1 MASAKRLPRPIGQAK
16 RKIINIALALALA
29 IGLAPGAALCT
40 PGVAQAA
47 SKIPIEYIPED
58 SFTPEGFNWGISF
71 TDVEAVR
78 GFTSEPNI
86 KQYYPRDYDELAA
99 TGDSGFAARIDRTTP
114 KGSFALRYTGASY
127 GNDKVDAVVT
137 LSNWNYVEPVMSN
150 GASGWDEYE
159 ERTDYD
165 TFQPGVFVNSGYQR
179 TGSLIENLNFYTVGL
194 TDLEVSVEFFYAG
207 TDDPYEAKGHMTCID
222 LDVGQKFG
230 FGGAVSLAQVVDKN
244 DFLSIDEGQS
254 IITSPE
260 YPCGGVEDEHGAISA
275 DPNDPLYKL
284 GLVGAYFDTT
294 GSQKGTPIELS
305 FVSSWKGSHSTAQS
319 FFAMTNEFLT
329 APNPNDDIVEDG
341 KLDVRK
347 IADKTEGVSIGDVVA
362 YTVEVPVHERGV
374 TCRNGYS
381 YTDFEIVDVLPREMR
396 YVDGS
401 GYLTDGEG
409 QLIENAGEVVYAGQ
423 SDEGKS
429 EDGNAVKFVFSQSY
443 LQHSMRMQGE
453 TYRFEFKA
461 ELTEYP
467 ADGALSVSNGAY
479 ACINDKGTYPS
490 NSVETTLVPPRLT
503 VDKTA
508 DAYEYEVGEVVRF
521 TASFAQSEKNAQCR
535 EAVFSDSLP
544 EGLELIP
551 ETVQVAGIE
560 NLPAPSVEGNRWSC
574 SLDKFNYGDALTVSF
589 AAIAT
594 QAGNGAEQVNIA
606 TARANNCEEA
616 SDSAEVWTNT
626 ASLSIEKTA
635 NRYEHFIGASEQ
647 DAGTL
652 VYTIVVENT
661 KDGTIANNVV
671 VSDESLPEGL
681 RIGRTDA
688 GELMVNV
695 SGVPESISYPIG
707 AEGSAPSQL
716 EQREVTC
723 TTKPAG
729 TGFAT
734 TVSHLPANMPITITC
749 TCYPEDSIAGWEI
762 ENTATAS
769 ADNATNVRDSAL
781 TWLNQPTLQV
791 EKTASQDTCN
801 VGDLVAF
808 RVKVMNNTPGTIGRN
823 LVISDLLQAK
833 GVELQRDSIK
843 VWDSE
848 GNDITDSCVI
858 STDGEKPS
866 FTIETNHNLVSNS
879 PERTFY
885 RFGEKAE
892 QGTNPL
898 GEEGET
904 AVSVDYTVAI
914 ADAALAGST
923 VGNTA
928 IAATDEPNTQTSGD
942 ASITVKDA
950 QLQVSKTSDKQR
962 YEAGN
967 VAHYTVT
974 VTQTREGSTAHNI
987 AFADC
992 FEGNELA
999 SIDTS
1004 SILVTRPDGTTVDNL
1019 DVTLEK
1025 NRGGAVFGF
1034 SLQPGIDLHDG
1045 EALMVEY
1052 SAKLPVASEHVINR
1066 AQAKA
1071 SDAAASSAA
1080 NDVEVSEPLA
1090 NASLEKEASEETA
1103 QVGDSLTYTITARTT
1118 NGTLRDA
1125 VITDSGLPSGI
1136 EVDFASLSA
1145 VVNGRA
1151 IEEPIVHQEGNSFA
1165 IELGTMGKDDA
1176 AVVSFK
1182 ANVADEDL
1190 IGHKVVNGATLTS
1203 PTLEGERT
1211 AQAVVDIIAP
1221 AGNPKATASIEKTA
1235 SAESA
1240 LVGETV
1246 SYALSIGVG
1255 ETDLEDA
1262 LLVDEGIPEGVAI
1275 DYATFVATVDG
1286 KRIEPDFA
1294 SRDAQSFALKLGK
1307 VSAGSNVSIEYEA
1320 LIEEGSL
1327 IGSTVENTATIE
1339 SPTLSDR
1346 PHSTARV
1353 VVIERPASKVDIE
1366 LVKSVDRESAA
1377 VGERIGF
1384 TIEATAV
1391 GGTVESVLVADTKM
1405 PSGVPIDFDSIQ
1417 VAIDGKPVDAALE
1430 SDGNTFSALIG
1441 TLEKG
1446 STATITFA
1454 ADIAD
1459 EALAGTKFSNRAVL
1473 TSPSLEDARIAHAIV
1488 NVDEGAQPIVDSG
1501 GSTTRGKGLGKT
1513 GDELMGFA
1521 LKMIPVL
1528 MVSAGAIGIGAG
1540 ALALRKRKAGRR

>member
-1 MASAKRLPRPIGQAK
+1 MASARRLPQPIEQAK
-16 RKIINIALALALA
+16 HKAINIALALALA

-71 TDVEAVR
+71 TDVEIVR

-86 KQYYPRDYDELAA
+86 KQYYPRDYDELASPD
-99 TGDSGFAARIDRTTP
+99 DSGFAARIDRTTP

-159 ERTDYD
+159 ERADYD

-207 TDDPYEAKGHMTCID
+207 TDDPFEAKGHMTCID

-244 DFLSIDEGQS
+244 DFLSIDEEQS

-294 GSQKGTPIELS
+294 ESQKGTPVKLS
-305 FVSSWKGSHSTAQS
+305 FMSSWRGSNSTAQS

-347 IADKTEGVSIGDVVA
+347 TADKTEGISIGDVVA

-381 YTDFEIVDVLPREMR
+381 YTNLEIVDVLPREMR

-401 GYLTDGEG
+401 GYLTDSEG

-423 SDEGKS
+423 GGEG
-429 EDGNAVKFVFSQSY
+429 DNAVRFVFSQSY

-461 ELTEYP
+461 ELIEYP
-467 ADGALSVSNGAY
+467 ADGALSVSNSAY
-479 ACINDKGTYPS
+479 ARVNDRGTYPS

-535 EAVFSDSLP
+535 EAVFFDSLP

-551 ETVQVAGIE
+551 ETVQVTGLE
-560 NLPAPSVEGNRWSC
+560 SLPTPSVEGNRWSC

-594 QAGNGAEQVNIA
+594 QAGNGTEQVNIA

-616 SDSAEVWTNT
+616 SDSAEIWTNT
-626 ASLSIEKTA
+626 ATLSIEKTVD
-635 NRYEHFIGASEQ
+635 RYEHFIGASEQ
-647 DAGTL
+647 DAGAV

-661 KDGTIANNVV
+661 KECTVANNVI

-681 RIGRTDA
+681 KIGRTDT
-688 GELMVNV
+688 GELAVDV
-695 SGVPESISYPIG
+695 SGVPESISYPVG

-723 TTKPAG
+723 STKPAG

-734 TVSHLPANMPITITC
+734 TISHLPANMPVTITC
-749 TCYPEDSIAGWEI
+749 TCYPEDSITGWEI
-762 ENTATAS
+762 ENTATVS
-769 ADNATNVRDSAL
+769 ADNATDAHDSAL

-791 EKTASQDTCN
+791 EKTASQSTCSI
-801 VGDLVAF
+801 GDLVNF
-808 RVKVMNNTPGTIGRN
+808 RVKVTNNTPGTIGRN
-823 LVISDLLQAK
+823 LVVSDLLQAK

-866 FTIETNHNLVSNS
+866 FTIETNRNLTSNS

-904 AVSVDYTVAI
+904 AVFVDYTVAI

-923 VGNTA
+923 VGNIA

-950 QLQVSKTSDKQR
+950 QLQVSKTSDKPR
-962 YEAGN
+962 YEAGD

-974 VTQTREGSTAHNI
+974 VAQTREGSTAHNVI
-987 AFADC
+987 FADR
-992 FEGNELA
+992 FESDELA
-999 SIDTS
+999 SIDAS
-1004 SILVTRPDGTTVDNL
+1004 SILVTGPDGTTLDNP

-1025 NRGGAVFGF
+1025 NEDGTVFGF

-1045 EALMVEY
+1045 EALTVAY
-1052 SAKLPVASEHVINR
+1052 SAKLPVASEHVVNR

-1071 SDAAASSAA
+1071 SDAATASAA
-1080 NDVEVSEPLA
+1080 NDVEVGEPLA
-1090 NASLEKEASEETA
+1090 DASLEKEASAETA
-1103 QVGDSLTYTITARTT
+1103 QVGDTFTYTITARAT

-1136 EVDFASLSA
+1136 EVDFTSLS
-1145 VVNGRA
+1145 VTVNGKTV
-1151 IEEPIVHQEGNSFA
+1151 EEPVVHQKGDSFA
-1165 IELGTMGKDDA
+1165 IELGTMGKDDV

-1182 ANVADEDL
+1182 ANVADEGL
-1190 IGHKVVNGATLTS
+1190 VGHKVVNGATLTS
-1203 PTLEGERT
+1203 PTLGGERT
-1211 AQAVVDIIAP
+1211 AQAVVDIVAP
-1221 AGNPKATASIEKTA
+1221 AGTASIEKTA
-1235 SAESA
+1235 SAESVFA
-1240 LVGETV
+1240 GETV
-1246 SYALSIGVG
+1246 SYALSVEVG

-1262 LLVDEGIPEGVAI
+1262 LLVDEGMPEGVAI

-1294 SRDAQSFALKLGK
+1294 SRDTQSFALKLGK
-1307 VSAGSNVSIEYEA
+1307 VSAGSNVSVEYEA

-1327 IGSTVENTATIE
+1327 AGSTVENTATIE

-1353 VVIERPASKVDIE
+1353 AVIERPASKVDIE

-1377 VGERIGF
+1377 IGERIGF

-1405 PSGVPIDFDSIQ
+1405 PGGAPIDFDSIH

-1430 SDGNTFSALIG
+1430 SDGNTFSAFIG

-1488 NVDEGAQPIVDSG
+1488 NVDEGAQPIVNSG

>member
-1 MASAKRLPRPIGQAK
+1 MASARRLPQPIEQVKHKA
-16 RKIINIALALALA
+16 INIALALALA

-40 PGVAQAA
+40 PGIAQAA

-71 TDVEAVR
+71 TDVEIVR

-86 KQYYPRDYDELAA
+86 KQYYPRDYDELASPD
-99 TGDSGFAARIDRTTP
+99 DSGFAARIDRTTP

-159 ERTDYD
+159 ERADYD

-207 TDDPYEAKGHMTCID
+207 TDDPFEVKGHMTCID

-244 DFLSIDEGQS
+244 DFLSIDEEQS
-254 IITSPE
+254 IVSSPE

-294 GSQKGTPIELS
+294 GSQKGTPVRLS
-305 FVSSWKGSHSTAQS
+305 FVSSWRGSNSTAQS

-347 IADKTEGVSIGDVVA
+347 TADKTEGVSIGDVVT

-401 GYLTDGEG
+401 GYLADNEG

-423 SDEGKS
+423 GDES

-467 ADGALSVSNGAY
+467 ADGALSVSNSAY
-479 ACINDKGTYPS
+479 ARVNDKGTYPS
-490 NSVETTLVPPRLT
+490 NSVETALVPPRLT

-508 DAYEYEVGEVVRF
+508 DAYEYEEGEVVRF

-551 ETVQVAGIE
+551 ETVQVTGLE
-560 NLPAPSVEGNRWSC
+560 SLPTPSVEGNRWSC

-594 QAGNGAEQVNIA
+594 QAGNGTKQVNIA

-635 NRYEHFIGASEQ
+635 DRYEHFIGASEQ
-647 DAGTL
+647 DAGAV
-652 VYTIVVENT
+652 VYTITVENT
-661 KDGTIANNVV
+661 KEGTVANNVV

-681 RIGRTDA
+681 KIGRTDA
-688 GELMVNV
+688 GELAVDV
-695 SGVPESISYPIG
+695 SGVPESISYQVG
-707 AEGSAPSQL
+707 AEGSTPSQL
-716 EQREVTC
+716 EQREITC
-723 TTKPAG
+723 STKPAG

-734 TVSHLPANMPITITC
+734 TVSHLPAHMPVTITC

-762 ENTATAS
+762 ENTATVS
-769 ADNATNVRDSAL
+769 ADNATDARDSAL

-791 EKTASQDTCN
+791 EKTASQGTCN

-808 RVKVMNNTPGTIGRN
+808 RVKVTNNTPGTIGRN
-823 LVISDLLQAK
+823 LVVSDLLQAK
-833 GVELQRDSIK
+833 GVELQQDSIK

-892 QGTNPL
+892 QGANPL

-904 AVSVDYTVAI
+904 AVFVDYTVAI

-923 VGNTA
+923 VGNIA

-950 QLQVSKTSDKQR
+950 QLQVSKVSDKKR
-962 YEAGN
+962 YEAGDI
-967 VAHYTVT
+967 AHYTVT
-974 VTQTREGSTAHNI
+974 VAQTRESSTAHNVT
-987 AFADC
+987 FADH
-992 FEGNELA
+992 FESDELA
-999 SIDTS
+999 SIDAS
-1004 SILVTRPDGTTVDNL
+1004 SLLVTGPDGATINNP

-1025 NRGGAVFGF
+1025 NEDGTVFGF
-1034 SLQPGIDLHDG
+1034 SLQPGIDLRDG
-1045 EALMVEY
+1045 EALTVEY
-1052 SAKLPVASEHVINR
+1052 SAKLPVASEHVVNR

-1071 SDAAASSAA
+1071 SDAAAASAA
-1080 NDVEVSEPLA
+1080 NDVEVGEPLA
-1090 NASLEKEASEETA
+1090 DASLEKEASTEAA
-1103 QVGDSLTYTITARTT
+1103 QVGDSFTYTITARAT
-1118 NGTLRDA
+1118 NGTLHDA

-1136 EVDFASLSA
+1136 EVDFTSLSVA
-1145 VVNGRA
+1145 VNGKA
-1151 IEEPIVHQEGNSFA
+1151 IEAPIVHQEGNSFA
-1165 IELGTMGKDDA
+1165 IELGTMGKGDV

-1190 IGHKVVNGATLTS
+1190 VGHKVVNGATLTS
-1203 PTLEGERT
+1203 PTLGGERT

-1221 AGNPKATASIEKTA
+1221 AGTASIEKTA

-1240 LVGETV
+1240 FAGETV
-1246 SYALSIGVG
+1246 SYALSVEVG

-1262 LLVDEGIPEGVAI
+1262 LLVDEGMPEGVAI

-1294 SRDAQSFALKLGK
+1294 SRDAQSFSLKLGK
-1307 VSAGSNVSIEYEA
+1307 VNAGSNVSIEYEA

-1327 IGSTVENTATIE
+1327 AGSTVENTAAIE

-1353 VVIERPASKVDIE
+1353 VVTERPASKVDIE
-1366 LVKSVDRESAA
+1366 LTKSVDRENAA

-1391 GGTVESVLVADTKM
+1391 GGAVESVLVADTKM
-1405 PSGVPIDFDSIQ
+1405 PSGAPIDLGSIQ

-1430 SDGNTFSALIG
+1430 SDGNTFSAFIG

-1488 NVDEGAQPIVDSG
+1488 NVDEGAQPIVGSG
-1501 GSTTRGKGLGKT
+1501 GSTTKGKGLGKT

-1521 LKMIPVL
+1521 LKMIPAL
-1528 MVSAGAIGIGAG
+1528 MISAGAIGIGAG

>member
-1 MASAKRLPRPIGQAK
+1 M
-16 RKIINIALALALA
+16 
-29 IGLAPGAALCT
+29 
-40 PGVAQAA
+40 
-47 SKIPIEYIPED
+47 
-58 SFTPEGFNWGISF
+58 
-71 TDVEAVR
+71 
-78 GFTSEPNI
+78 
-86 KQYYPRDYDELAA
+86 
-99 TGDSGFAARIDRTTP
+99 
-114 KGSFALRYTGASY
+114 
-127 GNDKVDAVVT
+127 
-137 LSNWNYVEPVMSN
+137 
-150 GASGWDEYE
+150 
-159 ERTDYD
+159 
-165 TFQPGVFVNSGYQR
+165 
-179 TGSLIENLNFYTVGL
+179 
-194 TDLEVSVEFFYAG
+194 
-207 TDDPYEAKGHMTCID
+207 
-222 LDVGQKFG
+222 
-230 FGGAVSLAQVVDKN
+230 
-244 DFLSIDEGQS
+244 
-254 IITSPE
+254 
-260 YPCGGVEDEHGAISA
+260 
-275 DPNDPLYKL
+275 
-284 GLVGAYFDTT
+284 
-294 GSQKGTPIELS
+294 
-305 FVSSWKGSHSTAQS
+305 
-319 FFAMTNEFLT
+319 
-329 APNPNDDIVEDG
+329 
-341 KLDVRK
+341 
-347 IADKTEGVSIGDVVA
+347 
-362 YTVEVPVHERGV
+362 HERGV

-401 GYLTDGEG
+401 GYLADNEG

-423 SDEGKS
+423 GDES

-467 ADGALSVSNGAY
+467 ADGALSVSNSAY
-479 ACINDKGTYPS
+479 ARVNDKGTYPS

-508 DAYEYEVGEVVRF
+508 DAYEYEEGEVVRF
-521 TASFAQSEKNAQCR
+521 TAAFAQSEKNAQCR

-551 ETVQVAGIE
+551 ETVQVTGLE
-560 NLPAPSVEGNRWSC
+560 SLPTPSVEGNRWSC

-594 QAGNGAEQVNIA
+594 QAGNGTKQVNIA

-635 NRYEHFIGASEQ
+635 DRYEHFIGASEQ
-647 DAGTL
+647 DAGAV
-652 VYTIVVENT
+652 VYTITVENT
-661 KDGTIANNVV
+661 KEGTVANNVI

-681 RIGRTDA
+681 KIGRTDT
-688 GELMVNV
+688 GELAVDV
-695 SGVPESISYPIG
+695 SGVPESISYPVG
-707 AEGSAPSQL
+707 AEGSTPSQL
-716 EQREVTC
+716 EQREITC
-723 TTKPAG
+723 STKPAG

-734 TVSHLPANMPITITC
+734 TVSHLPAHMPVTITC

-762 ENTATAS
+762 ENTATVS
-769 ADNATNVRDSAL
+769 ADNATDARDSAL
-781 TWLNQPTLQV
+781 TWINQPTLQV
-791 EKTASQDTCN
+791 EKTASQGTCN

-808 RVKVMNNTPGTIGRN
+808 RVKVTNNTPGTIGRN
-823 LVISDLLQAK
+823 LVVSDLLQAK
-833 GVELQRDSIK
+833 GVELQQDSIK

-866 FTIETNHNLVSNS
+866 FTIETNRNLVSNS

-892 QGTNPL
+892 QGANPL

-923 VGNTA
+923 VGNIA

-950 QLQVSKTSDKQR
+950 QLQVSKTSDEKR
-962 YEAGN
+962 YEAGDI
-967 VAHYTVT
+967 AHYTVT
-974 VTQTREGSTAHNI
+974 VAQTRESSTAHNVT
-987 AFADC
+987 FADH
-992 FEGNELA
+992 FESDELA
-999 SIDTS
+999 SIDAS
-1004 SILVTRPDGTTVDNL
+1004 SLLVTGPDGATIDNP

-1025 NRGGAVFGF
+1025 NEDGTVFGF
-1034 SLQPGIDLHDG
+1034 SLQPGIDLRDG
-1045 EALMVEY
+1045 ETLTVEY
-1052 SAKLPVASEHVINR
+1052 SAKLPIASEHVVNR

-1071 SDAAASSAA
+1071 SDAAAASAA
-1080 NDVEVSEPLA
+1080 NDVEVGEPLA
-1090 NASLEKEASEETA
+1090 DASLDKEASAKTA
-1103 QVGDSLTYTITARTT
+1103 QVGDSFTYTITARAT
-1118 NGTLRDA
+1118 NGALHDA

-1136 EVDFASLSA
+1136 EVDFASLSVA
-1145 VVNGRA
+1145 VNGKTV
-1151 IEEPIVHQEGNSFA
+1151 EEPVVHQKGDSFA
-1165 IELGTMGKDDA
+1165 IELGTMGKDDV

-1182 ANVADEDL
+1182 ANVADEGL
-1190 IGHKVVNGATLTS
+1190 VGHKVVNGATLTS
-1203 PTLEGERT
+1203 PTLGGERT

-1221 AGNPKATASIEKTA
+1221 AGTASIEKTA

-1240 LVGETV
+1240 FAGETV
-1246 SYALSIGVG
+1246 SYALSVEVG

-1262 LLVDEGIPEGVAI
+1262 LLVDEGMPEGVAI

-1294 SRDAQSFALKLGK
+1294 SRDAQSFALKLGR
-1307 VSAGSNVSIEYEA
+1307 VSAGSNVSVEYEA

-1327 IGSTVENTATIE
+1327 VGSTVENTVTIE
-1339 SPTLSDR
+1339 SSTLSDR

-1353 VVIERPASKVDIE
+1353 VVTERPASKVDIE
-1366 LVKSVDRESAA
+1366 LTKSVDRENAA
-1377 VGERIGF
+1377 AGERIGF

-1391 GGTVESVLVADTKM
+1391 GGAVESVLVADTKM
-1405 PSGVPIDFDSIQ
+1405 PSGAPIDFDSIQ

-1430 SDGNTFSALIG
+1430 SDGNTFSAFIG

-1473 TSPSLEDARIAHAIV
+1473 TSPSLENARIAHAIV
-1488 NVDEGAQPIVDSG
+1488 NVDEGAQPIVGSG
-1501 GSTTRGKGLGKT
+1501 GSTTKGKGLGKT

-1521 LKMIPVL
+1521 LKMIPAL
-1528 MVSAGAIGIGAG
+1528 MISAGAIGIGAG

>member
-1 MASAKRLPRPIGQAK
+1 MASARRLPQPIEQAK
-16 RKIINIALALALA
+16 HKAINIALALALA

-71 TDVEAVR
+71 TDVEIVR

-86 KQYYPRDYDELAA
+86 KQYYPRDYDELASPD
-99 TGDSGFAARIDRTTP
+99 DSGFAARIDRTTP

-159 ERTDYD
+159 ERADYD

-207 TDDPYEAKGHMTCID
+207 TDDPFEAKGHMTCID

-244 DFLSIDEGQS
+244 DFLSIDEELS
-254 IITSPE
+254 IISSPE

-294 GSQKGTPIELS
+294 ESQKGTPVKLS
-305 FVSSWKGSHSTAQS
+305 FVSSWRGSNSTAQS

-347 IADKTEGVSIGDVVA
+347 TADKTEGVSIGDTVS

-401 GYLTDGEG
+401 GYLTDNEG

-423 SDEGKS
+423 GGEG
-429 EDGNAVKFVFSQSY
+429 DNAVRFVFSQSY

-467 ADGALSVSNGAY
+467 ADGALSVPNSAY
-479 ACINDKGTYPS
+479 ARINDKGTYPS

-551 ETVQVAGIE
+551 ETVQVAGLE
-560 NLPAPSVEGNRWSC
+560 NLPAPSIEDNRWSC

-594 QAGNGAEQVNIA
+594 QAGSGAEQVNIA

-626 ASLSIEKTA
+626 ASLSIEKTVD
-635 NRYEHFIGASEQ
+635 RYEHFIGASER
-647 DAGTL
+647 DAGAV
-652 VYTIVVENT
+652 VYTITVENT
-661 KDGTIANNVV
+661 KEGTVANNVI

-681 RIGRTDA
+681 KIGRTDT
-688 GELMVNV
+688 GELAVDV
-695 SGVPESISYPIG
+695 SGVPESISYPVG

-723 TTKPAG
+723 STKPSG

-734 TVSHLPANMPITITC
+734 TVSHLPAHTPVTITC
-749 TCYPEDSIAGWEI
+749 TCYPEDSITGWEI
-762 ENTATAS
+762 ENTATVS
-769 ADNATNVRDSAL
+769 ADNATDARDSAL

-791 EKTASQDTCN
+791 EKTASQSTCN
-801 VGDLVAF
+801 IGDLVNF
-808 RVKVMNNTPGTIGRN
+808 RVKVTNNTPGTIGRN

-866 FTIETNHNLVSNS
+866 FTIETNRNLTSNS

-904 AVSVDYTVAI
+904 AVFVDYTVAI

-923 VGNTA
+923 VGNIA

-950 QLQVSKTSDKQR
+950 QLQVSKVSDKKR
-962 YEAGN
+962 YEAGD

-974 VTQTREGSTAHNI
+974 VAQTREGSTAHNVI
-987 AFADC
+987 FADR
-992 FEGNELA
+992 FESDELA
-999 SIDTS
+999 SIDAS
-1004 SILVTRPDGTTVDNL
+1004 SILVTGPDGTTLGNP

-1025 NRGGAVFGF
+1025 NEDGTVFGF
-1034 SLQPGIDLHDG
+1034 SLQPGIDLRDG
-1045 EALMVEY
+1045 EALTVAY
-1052 SAKLPVASEHVINR
+1052 SAKLPIASEHVVNR

-1071 SDAAASSAA
+1071 SDAATASAA
-1080 NDVEVSEPLA
+1080 NDVEVGEPLA
-1090 NASLEKEASEETA
+1090 DASLEKEASEETA
-1103 QVGDSLTYTITARTT
+1103 QVGDTFTYTITARAT

-1136 EVDFASLSA
+1136 EVDFTSLSVA
-1145 VVNGRA
+1145 VNGKTV
-1151 IEEPIVHQEGNSFA
+1151 EEPVVHQKGDSFA
-1165 IELGTMGKDDA
+1165 IELGTMGKDDV

-1182 ANVADEDL
+1182 ANVADEGL
-1190 IGHKVVNGATLTS
+1190 VGHKVVNGATLTS

-1211 AQAVVDIIAP
+1211 AQAVVDIVAP
-1221 AGNPKATASIEKTA
+1221 AGTASIEKTA
-1235 SAESA
+1235 STESVFA
-1240 LVGETV
+1240 GETV
-1246 SYALSIGVG
+1246 SYALSVEVG

-1262 LLVDEGIPEGVAI
+1262 LLVDEGMPEGVAI

-1307 VSAGSNVSIEYEA
+1307 VSAGSNVFVEYEA

-1327 IGSTVENTATIE
+1327 VGSTVENTATIE

-1353 VVIERPASKVDIE
+1353 AVIERPASKVDIE
-1366 LVKSVDRESAA
+1366 LTKSVDRENAA

-1405 PSGVPIDFDSIQ
+1405 PGGAPIDFDSIQ

-1430 SDGNTFSALIG
+1430 SDGNTFSAFIG
-1441 TLEKG
+1441 TLEKE

-1488 NVDEGAQPIVDSG
+1488 NVDEGAQPIVNSG

>member
-1 MASAKRLPRPIGQAK
+1 MARARRLSQPIDQAK
-16 RKIINIALALALA
+16 HKALKIALTLALA

-71 TDVEAVR
+71 TDVEIVR

-86 KQYYPRDYDELAA
+86 KQYYPRDYDELASPD
-99 TGDSGFAARIDRTTP
+99 DSGFAARIDRTTP

-159 ERTDYD
+159 ERADYD

-207 TDDPYEAKGHMTCID
+207 TDDPFEVKGHMTCID

-244 DFLSIDEGQS
+244 DFLSIDEEQS
-254 IITSPE
+254 IVSSPE
-260 YPCGGVEDEHGAISA
+260 YPCGGVEDEHGAINA

-294 GSQKGTPIELS
+294 GSQKGTPVKLS
-305 FVSSWKGSHSTAQS
+305 FVSSWRGSNSTAQS

-347 IADKTEGVSIGDVVA
+347 TADKTEGVSIGDVVT

-401 GYLTDGEG
+401 GYLADNEG
-409 QLIENAGEVVYAGQ
+409 QLIENAGEVVHTGQ
-423 SDEGKS
+423 GDEGKS
-429 EDGNAVKFVFSQSY
+429 EDGNAVKFVFSQNY
-443 LQHSMRMQGE
+443 LQHSMRMRGE

-467 ADGALSVSNGAY
+467 ADGALSVSNSAY
-479 ACINDKGTYPS
+479 ARVNDKGTYPS

-508 DAYEYEVGEVVRF
+508 DAYEYEEGEVVRF

-551 ETVQVAGIE
+551 ETVQVTGLE

-594 QAGNGAEQVNIA
+594 QAGNGTKQVNIA

-635 NRYEHFIGASEQ
+635 DRYEHFIGASEQ
-647 DAGTL
+647 DAGAV
-652 VYTIVVENT
+652 VYENT
-661 KDGTIANNVV
+661 KEGTVANNVI

-681 RIGRTDA
+681 KIGRTDT
-688 GELMVNV
+688 GELAVDV
-695 SGVPESISYPIG
+695 SGVPESISHQVG
-707 AEGSAPSQL
+707 AEGLTPSQL

-723 TTKPAG
+723 STKPAG

-734 TVSHLPANMPITITC
+734 TVSHLPAHMPVTITC

-762 ENTATAS
+762 ENTATVS
-769 ADNATNVRDSAL
+769 ADNATDARDSAL

-791 EKTASQDTCN
+791 EKTASQGTCN

-808 RVKVMNNTPGTIGRN
+808 RVKVTNNTPGTIGRN
-823 LVISDLLQAK
+823 LVVSDLLQAK
-833 GVELQRDSIK
+833 GVELQQDSIK

-866 FTIETNHNLVSNS
+866 FTIETNRNLVSNS

-892 QGTNPL
+892 QGANPL
-898 GEEGET
+898 GEEGEM
-904 AVSVDYTVAI
+904 AVFVDYTVAI

-923 VGNTA
+923 VGNIA

-950 QLQVSKTSDKQR
+950 QLQVSKVSDKKR
-962 YEAGN
+962 YEAGDI
-967 VAHYTVT
+967 AHYTVT
-974 VTQTREGSTAHNI
+974 VAQTRESSTAHNVT
-987 AFADC
+987 FADR
-992 FEGNELA
+992 FESDELA
-999 SIDTS
+999 SIDAS
-1004 SILVTRPDGTTVDNL
+1004 SILVTGPDGATINNP

-1025 NRGGAVFGF
+1025 NEDGTVFGF
-1034 SLQPGIDLHDG
+1034 SLQPGIDLRDG
-1045 EALMVEY
+1045 EALTVEY
-1052 SAKLPVASEHVINR
+1052 SAKLPVASEHVVNR

-1071 SDAAASSAA
+1071 SDAAAASAA
-1080 NDVEVSEPLA
+1080 NDVEVGEPLA
-1090 NASLEKEASEETA
+1090 DASLEKEASAETA
-1103 QVGDSLTYTITARTT
+1103 QVGDSFTYTITARAT
-1118 NGTLRDA
+1118 NGALHDA

-1136 EVDFASLSA
+1136 EVDFASLSVA
-1145 VVNGRA
+1145 VNGKTV
-1151 IEEPIVHQEGNSFA
+1151 EEPVVHQKGDSFA
-1165 IELGTMGKDDA
+1165 IELGTMGKDDV

-1182 ANVADEDL
+1182 ANVADEGL
-1190 IGHKVVNGATLTS
+1190 VGHKVVNGATLTS
-1203 PTLEGERT
+1203 PTLGGERT

-1221 AGNPKATASIEKTA
+1221 AGTASIEKTA

-1240 LVGETV
+1240 FAGETV
-1246 SYALSIGVG
+1246 SYALSVEVG

-1262 LLVDEGIPEGVAI
+1262 LLVDEGMPEGVAI

-1294 SRDAQSFALKLGK
+1294 SRDAQSFSLKLGT
-1307 VSAGSNVSIEYEA
+1307 VNAGSNVSIEYEA

-1327 IGSTVENTATIE
+1327 VGSTVENTAAIE

-1353 VVIERPASKVDIE
+1353 VVTERPASKVDIE
-1366 LVKSVDRESAA
+1366 LTKSVDRENAA

-1391 GGTVESVLVADTKM
+1391 GGAVESVLVADTKM
-1405 PSGVPIDFDSIQ
+1405 PSGAPIDLGSIQ

-1430 SDGNTFSALIG
+1430 SDGNTFSAFIG

-1488 NVDEGAQPIVDSG
+1488 NVDEGAQPIVGSG
-1501 GSTTRGKGLGKT
+1501 GSTTKGKGLGKT

-1521 LKMIPVL
+1521 LKIIPAL

>member
-1 MASAKRLPRPIGQAK
+1 MASARRLPQPIEQVKHKA
-16 RKIINIALALALA
+16 INIALALALA

-71 TDVEAVR
+71 TDVEIVR

-86 KQYYPRDYDELAA
+86 KQYYPRDYDELASPD
-99 TGDSGFAARIDRTTP
+99 DSGFAARIDRTTP

-159 ERTDYD
+159 ERADYD

-207 TDDPYEAKGHMTCID
+207 TDDPFEVKGHMTCID

-244 DFLSIDEGQS
+244 DFLSIDEEQS
-254 IITSPE
+254 IVSSPE

-294 GSQKGTPIELS
+294 GSQKGTPVKLS
-305 FVSSWKGSHSTAQS
+305 FVSSWRGSNSTAQS

-347 IADKTEGVSIGDVVA
+347 TADKTEGVSIGDVVT
-362 YTVEVPVHERGV
+362 YTVEVPVHERGA

-401 GYLTDGEG
+401 GYLADSEG
-409 QLIENAGEVVYAGQ
+409 QLIENAGEVVYAGRG
-423 SDEGKS
+423 DESG
-429 EDGNAVKFVFSQSY
+429 DGNAVKFAFSQSY

-467 ADGALSVSNGAY
+467 ADGALSVSNSAY
-479 ACINDKGTYPS
+479 ARVNDKGTYPS

-508 DAYEYEVGEVVRF
+508 DAYEYEEGEVVHF
-521 TASFAQSEKNAQCR
+521 TASFSQSEKNAQCR

-551 ETVQVAGIE
+551 ETVQVTGLE
-560 NLPAPSVEGNRWSC
+560 SLPTPSVEGNRWSC

-594 QAGNGAEQVNIA
+594 QAGNGTKQVNIA

-616 SDSAEVWTNT
+616 SDSAEVWMNT

-635 NRYEHFIGASEQ
+635 DRYEHFIGASEQ
-647 DAGTL
+647 DAGAV
-652 VYTIVVENT
+652 VYTITVENT
-661 KDGTIANNVV
+661 KEGTVANNVI

-681 RIGRTDA
+681 KIGRTDT
-688 GELMVNV
+688 GELAVDV
-695 SGVPESISYPIG
+695 SGIPESISYPVG
-707 AEGSAPSQL
+707 AEGSTPSQL
-716 EQREVTC
+716 EQREITC
-723 TTKPAG
+723 STKPAG

-734 TVSHLPANMPITITC
+734 TVSHLPAHMPVTITC

-762 ENTATAS
+762 ENTATVS
-769 ADNATNVRDSAL
+769 ADNATDARDSAL
-781 TWLNQPTLQV
+781 TWINQPTLQV
-791 EKTASQDTCN
+791 EKTASQGTCN

-808 RVKVMNNTPGTIGRN
+808 RVKVTNNTPGTIGRN
-823 LVISDLLQAK
+823 LVVSDLLQAK
-833 GVELQRDSIK
+833 GVELQQDSIK

-866 FTIETNHNLVSNS
+866 FTIETNRNLVSNS

-892 QGTNPL
+892 QGANPL

-923 VGNTA
+923 VGNIA

-950 QLQVSKTSDKQR
+950 QLQVSKTSDEKR
-962 YEAGN
+962 YEAGDI
-967 VAHYTVT
+967 AHYTVT
-974 VTQTREGSTAHNI
+974 VAQTRESSTAHNVT
-987 AFADC
+987 FADH
-992 FEGNELA
+992 FESDELA
-999 SIDTS
+999 SIDAS
-1004 SILVTRPDGTTVDNL
+1004 SLLVTGPDGATIDNP

-1025 NRGGAVFGF
+1025 NEDGTVFGF
-1034 SLQPGIDLHDG
+1034 SLQPGIDLRDG
-1045 EALMVEY
+1045 ETLTVEY
-1052 SAKLPVASEHVINR
+1052 SAKLPIASEHVVNR

-1071 SDAAASSAA
+1071 SDAAAASAA
-1080 NDVEVSEPLA
+1080 NDVEVGEPLA
-1090 NASLEKEASEETA
+1090 DASLDKEASAETA
-1103 QVGDSLTYTITARTT
+1103 QVGDSFTYTITARAT

-1125 VITDSGLPSGI
+1125 MITDSGLPSGI
-1136 EVDFASLSA
+1136 EVDLTSLSA
-1145 VVNGRA
+1145 IVNGKA
-1151 IEEPIVHQEGNSFA
+1151 IEEPIVHQEGSSFA
-1165 IELGTMGKDDA
+1165 IELGTMGKDDV

-1182 ANVADEDL
+1182 ANVADKGL
-1190 IGHKVVNGATLTS
+1190 VGHKVVNGATLTS

-1211 AQAVVDIIAP
+1211 AQAVVDIVGP
-1221 AGNPKATASIEKTA
+1221 AGTASIEKTA
-1235 SAESA
+1235 SAESVFA
-1240 LVGETV
+1240 GETV
-1246 SYALSIGVG
+1246 SYALSVEVG

-1262 LLVDEGIPEGVAI
+1262 LLVDEGMPEGVAI

-1294 SRDAQSFALKLGK
+1294 SKDAQSFALKLGK
-1307 VSAGSNVSIEYEA
+1307 VNAGSNVSIEYEA

-1327 IGSTVENTATIE
+1327 AGSTVENTVTIE

-1353 VVIERPASKVDIE
+1353 VVTERPASKVDIE
-1366 LVKSVDRESAA
+1366 LTKSVDRENAA

-1391 GGTVESVLVADTKM
+1391 GGAVESVLVADTKM
-1405 PSGVPIDFDSIQ
+1405 PSGAPIDLGSIQ

-1430 SDGNTFSALIG
+1430 SDGNTFSAFIG
-1441 TLEKG
+1441 ALEKG

-1488 NVDEGAQPIVDSG
+1488 NVDEGAQPIVGSG
-1501 GSTTRGKGLGKT
+1501 GSTTKGKGLGKT

-1521 LKMIPVL
+1521 LKMIPAL
-1528 MVSAGAIGIGAG
+1528 MISAGAIGIGAG

>member
-1 MASAKRLPRPIGQAK
+1 MASARRLLQPIEQVKHKA
-16 RKIINIALALALA
+16 INIALALALA

-71 TDVEAVR
+71 TDVEIVR

-86 KQYYPRDYDELAA
+86 KQYYPRDYDELASPD
-99 TGDSGFAARIDRTTP
+99 DSGFAARIDRTTP

-127 GNDKVDAVVT
+127 GSDKVDAVVT

-159 ERTDYD
+159 ERADYD

-207 TDDPYEAKGHMTCID
+207 TNDPFEVKGHMTCID

-244 DFLSIDEGQS
+244 DFLSIDEELS

-294 GSQKGTPIELS
+294 GSQKGTPVELS
-305 FVSSWKGSHSTAQS
+305 FVSSWRGSNSTAQS

-347 IADKTEGVSIGDVVA
+347 AADKTEGISIGDVVA

-381 YTDFEIVDVLPREMR
+381 YTDFEIVDDLPREMR

-401 GYLTDGEG
+401 GYLADSEG

-423 SDEGKS
+423 GDEGKS

-461 ELTEYP
+461 ELIEYP
-467 ADGALSVSNGAY
+467 ADGALSVSNSAY
-479 ACINDKGTYPS
+479 ARVNDKGTYPS

-508 DAYEYEVGEVVRF
+508 DAYEYEEGEVVRF

-551 ETVQVAGIE
+551 ETVQVTGLE
-560 NLPAPSVEGNRWSC
+560 NLPTPNVEGNRWSC

-626 ASLSIEKTA
+626 ASLSIEKTVD
-635 NRYEHFIGASEQ
+635 RYEHFIGASER
-647 DAGTL
+647 DAGAV
-652 VYTIVVENT
+652 VYTITVENT
-661 KDGTIANNVV
+661 KEGTVANNVI

-681 RIGRTDA
+681 KIGRTDT
-688 GELMVNV
+688 GELAVDV
-695 SGVPESISYPIG
+695 SGVPESISYPVG

-723 TTKPAG
+723 STKPSG

-734 TVSHLPANMPITITC
+734 TVSHLPAHTPVTITC
-749 TCYPEDSIAGWEI
+749 TCYPEDSITGWEI
-762 ENTATAS
+762 ENTATVS
-769 ADNATNVRDSAL
+769 ADNATDARDSAL

-791 EKTASQDTCN
+791 EKTASQSTCN
-801 VGDLVAF
+801 IGDLVNF
-808 RVKVMNNTPGTIGRN
+808 RVKVTNNTPGTIGRN

-866 FTIETNHNLVSNS
+866 FTIETNRNLTSNS

-904 AVSVDYTVAI
+904 AVFVDYTVAI

-923 VGNTA
+923 VGNIA

-950 QLQVSKTSDKQR
+950 QLQVSKVSDKKR
-962 YEAGN
+962 YEAGD

-974 VTQTREGSTAHNI
+974 VAQTREGSTAHNVT
-987 AFADC
+987 FADR
-992 FEGNELA
+992 FESDELA
-999 SIDTS
+999 SIDAS
-1004 SILVTRPDGTTVDNL
+1004 SILVTGPDGTTLGNP

-1025 NRGGAVFGF
+1025 NEGGTVFGF
-1034 SLQPGIDLHDG
+1034 SLQPGIDLRDG
-1045 EALMVEY
+1045 EALTVAY
-1052 SAKLPVASEHVINR
+1052 SAKLPIASEHVVNR

-1071 SDAAASSAA
+1071 SDAAASNAA

-1103 QVGDSLTYTITARTT
+1103 QVGDSFTYTITARTA

-1136 EVDFASLSA
+1136 EIDFTSLSA
-1145 VVNGRA
+1145 IVNGKA

-1165 IELGTMGKDDA
+1165 IELGTMGKDDV

-1182 ANVADEDL
+1182 ATVADEDL
-1190 IGHKVVNGATLTS
+1190 VGHKVVNGATLTS

-1211 AQAVVDIIAP
+1211 AQAVVDIVAP
-1221 AGNPKATASIEKTA
+1221 AGTASIEKTA
-1235 SAESA
+1235 STESVFA
-1240 LVGETV
+1240 GETV
-1246 SYALSIGVG
+1246 SYALSVEVG

-1262 LLVDEGIPEGVAI
+1262 LLVDEGMPEGVAI

-1294 SRDAQSFALKLGK
+1294 SRDTQSFALKLGK
-1307 VSAGSNVSIEYEA
+1307 VSAGSNVFVEYEA

-1327 IGSTVENTATIE
+1327 VGSTIENTATIE

-1353 VVIERPASKVDIE
+1353 TVIERPASKVDIE
-1366 LVKSVDRESAA
+1366 LVKSVDRENAA

-1405 PSGVPIDFDSIQ
+1405 PGGAPIDFDSIQ

-1430 SDGNTFSALIG
+1430 SDGNTFSAFIG
-1441 TLEKG
+1441 TLEKE

-1501 GSTTRGKGLGKT
+1501 SSTTRGKGLGKT

-1528 MVSAGAIGIGAG
+1528 MISAGAIGIGAG

>member
-1 MASAKRLPRPIGQAK
+1 MARARRLSQPIDQAK
-16 RKIINIALALALA
+16 HKALNIALTLALA

-40 PGVAQAA
+40 PGIAQAA
-47 SKIPIEYIPED
+47 SKVPIEYIPED

-71 TDVEAVR
+71 TDVEIVR

-86 KQYYPRDYDELAA
+86 KQYYPRDYDELASPD
-99 TGDSGFAARIDRTTP
+99 DSGFAARIDRTTP

-159 ERTDYD
+159 ERADYD

-207 TDDPYEAKGHMTCID
+207 TDDPFEVKGHMTCID

-244 DFLSIDEGQS
+244 DFLSIDEEQS
-254 IITSPE
+254 IVSSPE

-294 GSQKGTPIELS
+294 GSQKGTPVKLS
-305 FVSSWKGSHSTAQS
+305 FVSSWRGSNSTAQS

-347 IADKTEGVSIGDVVA
+347 TADKTEGVSIGDVVT
-362 YTVEVPVHERGV
+362 YTVEVPVHERGA

-381 YTDFEIVDVLPREMR
+381 YTDFEIVDALPREMR

-401 GYLTDGEG
+401 GYLADSEG
-409 QLIENAGEVVYAGQ
+409 QLIENAGEVVYAGRG
-423 SDEGKS
+423 DESG
-429 EDGNAVKFVFSQSY
+429 DGNAVKFAFSQSY

-467 ADGALSVSNGAY
+467 ADGALSVSNSAY
-479 ACINDKGTYPS
+479 ARVNDKGTYPS

-508 DAYEYEVGEVVRF
+508 DAYEYEEGEVVHF
-521 TASFAQSEKNAQCR
+521 TASFSQSEKNAQCR

-551 ETVQVAGIE
+551 ETVQVTGLE
-560 NLPAPSVEGNRWSC
+560 SLPTPSVEGNRWSC

-594 QAGNGAEQVNIA
+594 QAGNGTKQVNIA

-616 SDSAEVWTNT
+616 SDSAEVWMNT

-635 NRYEHFIGASEQ
+635 DRYEHFIGASEQ
-647 DAGTL
+647 DAGAV
-652 VYTIVVENT
+652 VYTITVENT
-661 KDGTIANNVV
+661 KEGTVANNVI

-681 RIGRTDA
+681 KIGRTDT
-688 GELMVNV
+688 GELAVDV
-695 SGVPESISYPIG
+695 SGIPESISYPVG
-707 AEGSAPSQL
+707 AEGSTPSQL
-716 EQREVTC
+716 EQREITC
-723 TTKPAG
+723 STKPAG

-734 TVSHLPANMPITITC
+734 TVSHLPAHMPVTITC

-762 ENTATAS
+762 ENTATVS
-769 ADNATNVRDSAL
+769 ADNATDARDSAL
-781 TWLNQPTLQV
+781 TWINQPTLQV
-791 EKTASQDTCN
+791 EKTASQGTCN

-808 RVKVMNNTPGTIGRN
+808 RVKVTNNTPGTIGRN
-823 LVISDLLQAK
+823 LVVSDLLQAK
-833 GVELQRDSIK
+833 GVELQQDSIK

-866 FTIETNHNLVSNS
+866 FTIETNRNLVSNS

-892 QGTNPL
+892 QGANPL

-923 VGNTA
+923 VGNIA

-950 QLQVSKTSDKQR
+950 QLQVSKTSDEKR
-962 YEAGN
+962 YEAGDI
-967 VAHYTVT
+967 AHYTVT
-974 VTQTREGSTAHNI
+974 VAQTRESSTAHNVT
-987 AFADC
+987 FADH
-992 FEGNELA
+992 FESDELA
-999 SIDTS
+999 SIDAS
-1004 SILVTRPDGTTVDNL
+1004 SLLVTGPDGATIDNP

-1025 NRGGAVFGF
+1025 NEDGTVFGF
-1034 SLQPGIDLHDG
+1034 SLQPGIDLRDG
-1045 EALMVEY
+1045 ETLTVEY
-1052 SAKLPVASEHVINR
+1052 SAKLPIASEHVVNR

-1071 SDAAASSAA
+1071 SDAAAASAA
-1080 NDVEVSEPLA
+1080 NDVEVGEPLA
-1090 NASLEKEASEETA
+1090 DASLDKEASAETA
-1103 QVGDSLTYTITARTT
+1103 QVGDSFTYTITARAT

-1125 VITDSGLPSGI
+1125 MITDSGLPSGI
-1136 EVDFASLSA
+1136 EVDLTSLSA
-1145 VVNGRA
+1145 IVNGKA
-1151 IEEPIVHQEGNSFA
+1151 IEEPIVHQEGSSFA
-1165 IELGTMGKDDA
+1165 IELGTMGKDDV

-1182 ANVADEDL
+1182 ANVADKGL
-1190 IGHKVVNGATLTS
+1190 VGHKVVNGATLTS

-1211 AQAVVDIIAP
+1211 AQAVVDIVGP
-1221 AGNPKATASIEKTA
+1221 AGTASIEKTA
-1235 SAESA
+1235 SAESVFA
-1240 LVGETV
+1240 GETV
-1246 SYALSIGVG
+1246 SYALSVEVG

-1262 LLVDEGIPEGVAI
+1262 LLVDEGMPEGVAI

-1294 SRDAQSFALKLGK
+1294 SKDAQSFALKLGK
-1307 VSAGSNVSIEYEA
+1307 VNAGSNVSIEYEA

-1327 IGSTVENTATIE
+1327 AGSTVENTVTIE

-1353 VVIERPASKVDIE
+1353 VVTERPASKVDIE
-1366 LVKSVDRESAA
+1366 LTKSVDRENAA

-1391 GGTVESVLVADTKM
+1391 GGAVESVLVADTKM
-1405 PSGVPIDFDSIQ
+1405 PSGAPIDLGSIQ

-1430 SDGNTFSALIG
+1430 SDGNTFSAFIG

-1488 NVDEGAQPIVDSG
+1488 NIDEGAQPIVDSG

>member
-1 MASAKRLPRPIGQAK
+1 MASARRLPQPIEQVKHKA
-16 RKIINIALALALA
+16 INIALALALA

-40 PGVAQAA
+40 PGIAQAA

-71 TDVEAVR
+71 TDVEIVR

-86 KQYYPRDYDELAA
+86 KQYYPRDYDELASPD
-99 TGDSGFAARIDRTTP
+99 DSGFAARIDRTTP

-159 ERTDYD
+159 ERADYD

-207 TDDPYEAKGHMTCID
+207 TDDPFEVKGHMTCID

-244 DFLSIDEGQS
+244 DFLSIDEEQS
-254 IITSPE
+254 IVSSPE

-294 GSQKGTPIELS
+294 GSQKGTPVRLS
-305 FVSSWKGSHSTAQS
+305 FVSSWRGSNSTAQS

-347 IADKTEGVSIGDVVA
+347 TADKTEGVSIGDVVT

-401 GYLTDGEG
+401 GYLADNEG

-423 SDEGKS
+423 GDES

-467 ADGALSVSNGAY
+467 ADGALSVSNSAY
-479 ACINDKGTYPS
+479 ARVNDKGTYPS

-508 DAYEYEVGEVVRF
+508 DAYEYEEGEVVRF
-521 TASFAQSEKNAQCR
+521 TAAFAQSEKNAQCR

-551 ETVQVAGIE
+551 ETVQVTGLE
-560 NLPAPSVEGNRWSC
+560 SLPTPSVEGNRWSC

-594 QAGNGAEQVNIA
+594 QAGNGTKQVNIA

-635 NRYEHFIGASEQ
+635 DRYEHFIGASEQ
-647 DAGTL
+647 DAGAV
-652 VYTIVVENT
+652 VYTITVENT
-661 KDGTIANNVV
+661 KEGTVANNVI

-681 RIGRTDA
+681 KIGRTDT
-688 GELMVNV
+688 GELAVDV
-695 SGVPESISYPIG
+695 SGVPESISYPVG
-707 AEGSAPSQL
+707 AEGSTPSQL
-716 EQREVTC
+716 EQREITC
-723 TTKPAG
+723 STKPAG

-734 TVSHLPANMPITITC
+734 TVSHLPAHMPVTITC

-762 ENTATAS
+762 ENTATVS
-769 ADNATNVRDSAL
+769 ADNATDARDSAL
-781 TWLNQPTLQV
+781 TWINQPTLQV
-791 EKTASQDTCN
+791 EKTASQGTCN

-808 RVKVMNNTPGTIGRN
+808 RVKVTNNTPGTIGRN
-823 LVISDLLQAK
+823 LVVSDLLQAK
-833 GVELQRDSIK
+833 GVELQQDSIK

-866 FTIETNHNLVSNS
+866 FTIETNRNLVSNS

-892 QGTNPL
+892 QGANPL

-923 VGNTA
+923 VGNIA

-950 QLQVSKTSDKQR
+950 QLQVSKTSDEKR
-962 YEAGN
+962 YEAGDI
-967 VAHYTVT
+967 AHYTVT
-974 VTQTREGSTAHNI
+974 VAQTRESSTAHNVT
-987 AFADC
+987 FADH
-992 FEGNELA
+992 FESDELA
-999 SIDTS
+999 SIDAS
-1004 SILVTRPDGTTVDNL
+1004 SLLVTGPDGATIDNP

-1025 NRGGAVFGF
+1025 NEDGTVFGF
-1034 SLQPGIDLHDG
+1034 SLQPGIDLRDG
-1045 EALMVEY
+1045 ETLTVEY
-1052 SAKLPVASEHVINR
+1052 SAKLPIASEHVVNR

-1071 SDAAASSAA
+1071 SDAAAASAA
-1080 NDVEVSEPLA
+1080 NDVEVGEPLA
-1090 NASLEKEASEETA
+1090 DASLDKEASAKTA
-1103 QVGDSLTYTITARTT
+1103 QVGDSFTYTITARAT
-1118 NGTLRDA
+1118 NGALHDA

-1136 EVDFASLSA
+1136 EVDFASLSVA
-1145 VVNGRA
+1145 VNGKTV
-1151 IEEPIVHQEGNSFA
+1151 EEPVVHQKGDSFA
-1165 IELGTMGKDDA
+1165 IELGTMGKDDV

-1182 ANVADEDL
+1182 ANVADEGL
-1190 IGHKVVNGATLTS
+1190 VGHKVVNGATLTS
-1203 PTLEGERT
+1203 PTLGGERT

-1221 AGNPKATASIEKTA
+1221 AGTASIEKTA

-1240 LVGETV
+1240 FAGETV
-1246 SYALSIGVG
+1246 SYALSVEVG

-1262 LLVDEGIPEGVAI
+1262 LLVDEGMPEGVAI

-1294 SRDAQSFALKLGK
+1294 SRDAQSFALKLGR
-1307 VSAGSNVSIEYEA
+1307 VSAGSNVSVEYEA

-1327 IGSTVENTATIE
+1327 VGSTVENTVTIE
-1339 SPTLSDR
+1339 SSTLSDR

-1353 VVIERPASKVDIE
+1353 VVTERPASKVDIE
-1366 LVKSVDRESAA
+1366 LTKSVDRENAA
-1377 VGERIGF
+1377 AGERIGF

-1391 GGTVESVLVADTKM
+1391 GGAVESVLVADTKM
-1405 PSGVPIDFDSIQ
+1405 PSGAPIDFDSIQ

-1430 SDGNTFSALIG
+1430 SDGNTFSAFIG

-1473 TSPSLEDARIAHAIV
+1473 TSPSLENARIAHAIV
-1488 NVDEGAQPIVDSG
+1488 NVDEGAQPIVGSG
-1501 GSTTRGKGLGKT
+1501 GSTTKGKGLGKT

-1521 LKMIPVL
+1521 LKMIPAL
-1528 MVSAGAIGIGAG
+1528 MISAGAIGIGAG

>member
-1 MASAKRLPRPIGQAK
+1 MARARRLSQPIDQAK
-16 RKIINIALALALA
+16 HKALNIALTLALA

-40 PGVAQAA
+40 PGIAQAA
-47 SKIPIEYIPED
+47 SKVPIEYIPED
-58 SFTPEGFNWGISF
+58 SFTPEGFNWGIGF
-71 TDVEAVR
+71 TDVEIVR

-86 KQYYPRDYDELAA
+86 KQYYPRDYDELASPD
-99 TGDSGFAARIDRTTP
+99 DSGFAARIDRTTP

-159 ERTDYD
+159 ERADYD

-207 TDDPYEAKGHMTCID
+207 TDDPFEVKGHMTCID

-244 DFLSIDEGQS
+244 DFLSIDEEQS
-254 IITSPE
+254 IVSSPE

-294 GSQKGTPIELS
+294 GSQKGTPVRLS
-305 FVSSWKGSHSTAQS
+305 FVSSWRGSNSTAQS

-347 IADKTEGVSIGDVVA
+347 TADKTEGVSIGDVVT

-401 GYLTDGEG
+401 GYLADNEG

-423 SDEGKS
+423 GDES

-467 ADGALSVSNGAY
+467 ADGALSVSNSAY
-479 ACINDKGTYPS
+479 ARVNDKGTYPS

-508 DAYEYEVGEVVRF
+508 DAYEYEEGEVVRF
-521 TASFAQSEKNAQCR
+521 TAAFAQSEKNAQCR

-551 ETVQVAGIE
+551 ETVQVTGLE
-560 NLPAPSVEGNRWSC
+560 SLPTPSVEGNRWSC

-594 QAGNGAEQVNIA
+594 QAGNGTKQVNIA

-635 NRYEHFIGASEQ
+635 DRYEHFIGASEQ
-647 DAGTL
+647 DAGAV
-652 VYTIVVENT
+652 VYTITVENT
-661 KDGTIANNVV
+661 KEGTVANNVI

-681 RIGRTDA
+681 KIGRTDT
-688 GELMVNV
+688 GELAVDV
-695 SGVPESISYPIG
+695 SGVPESISYPVG
-707 AEGSAPSQL
+707 AEGSTPSQL
-716 EQREVTC
+716 EQREITC
-723 TTKPAG
+723 STKPAG

-734 TVSHLPANMPITITC
+734 TVSHLPAHMPVTITC

-762 ENTATAS
+762 ENTATVS
-769 ADNATNVRDSAL
+769 ADNATDARDSAL
-781 TWLNQPTLQV
+781 TWINQPTLQV
-791 EKTASQDTCN
+791 EKTASQGTCN

-808 RVKVMNNTPGTIGRN
+808 RVKVTNNTPGTIGRN
-823 LVISDLLQAK
+823 LVVSDLLQAK
-833 GVELQRDSIK
+833 GVELQQDSIK

-866 FTIETNHNLVSNS
+866 FTIETNRNLVSNS

-892 QGTNPL
+892 QGANPL

-923 VGNTA
+923 VGNIA

-942 ASITVKDA
+942 ASITVEDA
-950 QLQVSKTSDKQR
+950 QLQVSKTSDEKR
-962 YEAGN
+962 YEAGDI
-967 VAHYTVT
+967 AHYTVT
-974 VTQTREGSTAHNI
+974 VAQTRESSTAHNVT
-987 AFADC
+987 FADH
-992 FEGNELA
+992 FESDELA
-999 SIDTS
+999 SIDAS
-1004 SILVTRPDGTTVDNL
+1004 SLLVTGPDGATIDNP

-1025 NRGGAVFGF
+1025 NEDGTVFGF
-1034 SLQPGIDLHDG
+1034 SLQPGIDLRDG
-1045 EALMVEY
+1045 ETLTVEY
-1052 SAKLPVASEHVINR
+1052 SAKLPIASEHVVNR

-1071 SDAAASSAA
+1071 SDAAAASAA
-1080 NDVEVSEPLA
+1080 NDVEVGEPLA
-1090 NASLEKEASEETA
+1090 DASLDKEASAKTA
-1103 QVGDSLTYTITARTT
+1103 QVGDSFTYTITARAT
-1118 NGTLRDA
+1118 NGALHDA

-1136 EVDFASLSA
+1136 EVDFASLSVA
-1145 VVNGRA
+1145 VNGKTV
-1151 IEEPIVHQEGNSFA
+1151 EEPVVHQKGDSFA
-1165 IELGTMGKDDA
+1165 IELGTMGKDDV

-1182 ANVADEDL
+1182 ANVADEGL
-1190 IGHKVVNGATLTS
+1190 VGHKVVNGATLTS
-1203 PTLEGERT
+1203 PTLGGERT

-1221 AGNPKATASIEKTA
+1221 AGTASIEKTA

-1240 LVGETV
+1240 FAGETV
-1246 SYALSIGVG
+1246 SYALSVEVG

-1262 LLVDEGIPEGVAI
+1262 LLVDEGMPEGVAI

-1294 SRDAQSFALKLGK
+1294 SRDAQSFALKLGR
-1307 VSAGSNVSIEYEA
+1307 VNAGSNVSVEYEA
-1320 LIEEGSL
+1320 LVEEGSL
-1327 IGSTVENTATIE
+1327 AGSTVENTAAIE
-1339 SPTLSDR
+1339 SSTLSDR

-1353 VVIERPASKVDIE
+1353 VVTERPASKVDIE
-1366 LVKSVDRESAA
+1366 LVKSVDRENAA
-1377 VGERIGF
+1377 AGERIGF

-1391 GGTVESVLVADTKM
+1391 GGAVESVLVADTKM
-1405 PSGVPIDFDSIQ
+1405 PSGAPIDFDSIQ

-1430 SDGNTFSALIG
+1430 SDGNTFSAFIG

-1473 TSPSLEDARIAHAIV
+1473 TSPSLENARIAHAIV
-1488 NVDEGAQPIVDSG
+1488 NVDEGAQPIVGSG
-1501 GSTTRGKGLGKT
+1501 GSTTKGKGLGKT

-1521 LKMIPVL
+1521 LKMIPAL
-1528 MVSAGAIGIGAG
+1528 MISAGAIGIGAG

>member
-1 MASAKRLPRPIGQAK
+1 
-16 RKIINIALALALA
+16 
-29 IGLAPGAALCT
+29 
-40 PGVAQAA
+40 
-47 SKIPIEYIPED
+47 
-58 SFTPEGFNWGISF
+58 
-71 TDVEAVR
+71 
-78 GFTSEPNI
+78 
-86 KQYYPRDYDELAA
+86 
-99 TGDSGFAARIDRTTP
+99 
-114 KGSFALRYTGASY
+114 
-127 GNDKVDAVVT
+127 
-137 LSNWNYVEPVMSN
+137 MSN

-159 ERTDYD
+159 ERADYD

-207 TDDPYEAKGHMTCID
+207 TDDPFEVKGHMTCID

-244 DFLSIDEGQS
+244 DFLSIDEEQS
-254 IITSPE
+254 IVSSPE

-294 GSQKGTPIELS
+294 GSQKGTPVRLS
-305 FVSSWKGSHSTAQS
+305 FVSSWRGSNSTAQS

-347 IADKTEGVSIGDVVA
+347 TADKTEGVSIGDVVT

-401 GYLTDGEG
+401 GYLADNEG

-423 SDEGKS
+423 GDES

-467 ADGALSVSNGAY
+467 ADGALSVSNSAY
-479 ACINDKGTYPS
+479 ARVNDKGTYPS

-508 DAYEYEVGEVVRF
+508 DAYEYEEGEVVRF
-521 TASFAQSEKNAQCR
+521 TAAFAQSEKNAQCR

-551 ETVQVAGIE
+551 ETVQVTGLE
-560 NLPAPSVEGNRWSC
+560 SLPTPSVEGNRWSC

-594 QAGNGAEQVNIA
+594 QAGNGTKQVNIA

-635 NRYEHFIGASEQ
+635 DRYEHFIGASEQ
-647 DAGTL
+647 DAGAV
-652 VYTIVVENT
+652 VYTITVENT
-661 KDGTIANNVV
+661 KEGTVANNVI

-681 RIGRTDA
+681 KIGRTDT
-688 GELMVNV
+688 GELAVDV
-695 SGVPESISYPIG
+695 SGVPESISYPVG
-707 AEGSAPSQL
+707 AEGSTPSQL
-716 EQREVTC
+716 EQREITC
-723 TTKPAG
+723 STKPAG

-734 TVSHLPANMPITITC
+734 TVSHLPAHMPVTITC

-762 ENTATAS
+762 ENTATVS
-769 ADNATNVRDSAL
+769 ADNATDARDSAL
-781 TWLNQPTLQV
+781 TWINQPTLQV
-791 EKTASQDTCN
+791 EKTASQGTCN

-808 RVKVMNNTPGTIGRN
+808 RVKVTNNTPGTIGRN
-823 LVISDLLQAK
+823 LVVSDLLQAK
-833 GVELQRDSIK
+833 GVELQQDSIK

-866 FTIETNHNLVSNS
+866 FTIETNRNLVSNS

-892 QGTNPL
+892 QGANPL

-923 VGNTA
+923 VGNIA

-942 ASITVKDA
+942 ASITVEDA
-950 QLQVSKTSDKQR
+950 QLQVSKTSDEKR
-962 YEAGN
+962 YEAGDI
-967 VAHYTVT
+967 AHYTVT
-974 VTQTREGSTAHNI
+974 VAQTRESSTAHNVT
-987 AFADC
+987 FADH
-992 FEGNELA
+992 FESDELA
-999 SIDTS
+999 SIDAS
-1004 SILVTRPDGTTVDNL
+1004 SLLVTGPDGATIDNP

-1025 NRGGAVFGF
+1025 NEDGTVFGF
-1034 SLQPGIDLHDG
+1034 SLQPGIDLRDG
-1045 EALMVEY
+1045 ETLTVEY
-1052 SAKLPVASEHVINR
+1052 SAKLPVASEHVVNR

-1071 SDAAASSAA
+1071 SDAAAASAA
-1080 NDVEVSEPLA
+1080 NDVEVGEPLA
-1090 NASLEKEASEETA
+1090 DASLDKEASAKTA
-1103 QVGDSLTYTITARTT
+1103 QVGDSFTYTITARAT
-1118 NGTLRDA
+1118 NGALHDA

-1136 EVDFASLSA
+1136 EVDFASLSVA
-1145 VVNGRA
+1145 VNGKTV
-1151 IEEPIVHQEGNSFA
+1151 EEPVVHQKGDSFA
-1165 IELGTMGKDDA
+1165 IELGTMGKDDV

-1182 ANVADEDL
+1182 ANVADEGL
-1190 IGHKVVNGATLTS
+1190 VGHKVVNGATLTS
-1203 PTLEGERT
+1203 PTLGGERT

-1221 AGNPKATASIEKTA
+1221 AGTASIEKTA

-1240 LVGETV
+1240 FAGETV
-1246 SYALSIGVG
+1246 SYALSVEVG

-1262 LLVDEGIPEGVAI
+1262 LLVDEGMPEGVAI

-1294 SRDAQSFALKLGK
+1294 SRDAQSFALKLGR
-1307 VSAGSNVSIEYEA
+1307 VNAGSNVSVEYEA
-1320 LIEEGSL
+1320 LVEEGSL
-1327 IGSTVENTATIE
+1327 AGSTVENTAAIE
-1339 SPTLSDR
+1339 SSTLSDR

-1353 VVIERPASKVDIE
+1353 VVTERPASKVDIE
-1366 LVKSVDRESAA
+1366 LVKSVDRENAA
-1377 VGERIGF
+1377 AGERIGF

-1391 GGTVESVLVADTKM
+1391 GGAVESVLVADTKM
-1405 PSGVPIDFDSIQ
+1405 PSGAPIDFDSIQ

-1430 SDGNTFSALIG
+1430 SDGNTFSAFIG

-1473 TSPSLEDARIAHAIV
+1473 TSPSLENARIAHAIV
-1488 NVDEGAQPIVDSG
+1488 NVDEGAQPIVGSG
-1501 GSTTRGKGLGKT
+1501 GSTTKGKGLGKT

-1521 LKMIPVL
+1521 LKMIPAL
-1528 MVSAGAIGIGAG
+1528 MISAGAIGIGAG

>member
-1 MASAKRLPRPIGQAK
+1 MARARRLSQPIDQAK
-16 RKIINIALALALA
+16 HKALNIALTLALA

-40 PGVAQAA
+40 PGIAQAA
-47 SKIPIEYIPED
+47 SKVPIEYIPED
-58 SFTPEGFNWGISF
+58 SFTPEGFNWGIGF
-71 TDVEAVR
+71 TDVEIVR

-86 KQYYPRDYDELAA
+86 KQYYPRDYDELASPD
-99 TGDSGFAARIDRTTP
+99 DSGFAARIDRTTP

-150 GASGWDEYE
+150 GSSGWDEYE
-159 ERTDYD
+159 ERADYD

-207 TDDPYEAKGHMTCID
+207 TDDPFEVKGHMTCID

-244 DFLSIDEGQS
+244 DFLSIDEEQS
-254 IITSPE
+254 IVSSPE

-294 GSQKGTPIELS
+294 GSQKGTPVKLS
-305 FVSSWKGSHSTAQS
+305 FVSSWRGSNSTAQS

-347 IADKTEGVSIGDVVA
+347 TADKTEEVSIGDVVT

-401 GYLTDGEG
+401 GYLADSEG

-423 SDEGKS
+423 GDES

-467 ADGALSVSNGAY
+467 ADGALSVSNSAY
-479 ACINDKGTYPS
+479 ARVNDKGTYPS

-508 DAYEYEVGEVVRF
+508 DAYEYEEGEVVRF

-551 ETVQVAGIE
+551 ETVQVTGLE
-560 NLPAPSVEGNRWSC
+560 SLPTPSVEGNRWSC

-594 QAGNGAEQVNIA
+594 KAGNGTKQVNIA

-635 NRYEHFIGASEQ
+635 DRYEHFIGASEQ
-647 DAGTL
+647 DAGAV
-652 VYTIVVENT
+652 VYTITVENT
-661 KDGTIANNVV
+661 KEGTVANNVI

-681 RIGRTDA
+681 KIGRTDT
-688 GELMVNV
+688 GELAVDV
-695 SGVPESISYPIG
+695 SGVPESISHQVG
-707 AEGSAPSQL
+707 AEGLTPSQL
-716 EQREVTC
+716 EQQEVTC
-723 TTKPAG
+723 STKPSG

-734 TVSHLPANMPITITC
+734 TVSHLPAHTPVTITC
-749 TCYPEDSIAGWEI
+749 TCYPEDSITGWEI
-762 ENTATAS
+762 ENTATVS
-769 ADNATNVRDSAL
+769 ADNATDARDSAL

-791 EKTASQDTCN
+791 EKTASQSTCN
-801 VGDLVAF
+801 IGDLVNF
-808 RVKVMNNTPGTIGRN
+808 RVKVTNNTPGTIGRN

-866 FTIETNHNLVSNS
+866 FTIETNRNLTSNS

-904 AVSVDYTVAI
+904 VVSVDYTVAI

-923 VGNTA
+923 VGNIA

-950 QLQVSKTSDKQR
+950 QLQVSKTSDEKR
-962 YEAGN
+962 YEAGG

-974 VTQTREGSTAHNI
+974 VAQTREGSTAHNI
-987 AFADC
+987 ALADR
-992 FEGNELA
+992 FESDELA
-999 SIDTS
+999 SIDAS
-1004 SILVTRPDGTTVDNL
+1004 SILVTGPDGATIDNP

-1025 NRGGAVFGF
+1025 NEDGTVFGF
-1034 SLQPGIDLHDG
+1034 SLQPGIDLRDG
-1045 EALMVEY
+1045 EALTVEY
-1052 SAKLPVASEHVINR
+1052 SAKLPVASEHVVNR

-1071 SDAAASSAA
+1071 SDAAAASAA
-1080 NDVEVSEPLA
+1080 NDVEVGEPLA
-1090 NASLEKEASEETA
+1090 DASLEKEASEETA
-1103 QVGDSLTYTITARTT
+1103 QVGDSLTYTITARAT
-1118 NGTLRDA
+1118 NGTLRGA
-1125 VITDSGLPSGI
+1125 MITDSGLPSGI
-1136 EVDFASLSA
+1136 EVDLTSLSA
-1145 VVNGRA
+1145 IVNGKA
-1151 IEEPIVHQEGNSFA
+1151 IEEPIVHQEGSSFA
-1165 IELGTMGKDDA
+1165 IELGTMGKDDV

-1182 ANVADEDL
+1182 ANVADKGL
-1190 IGHKVVNGATLTS
+1190 VGRKVVNGATLTS

-1211 AQAVVDIIAP
+1211 AQAVVDIVGP
-1221 AGNPKATASIEKTA
+1221 AGTASIEKTA
-1235 SAESA
+1235 SAESVF
-1240 LVGETV
+1240 VGETV
-1246 SYALSIGVG
+1246 SYALSVEVG

-1262 LLVDEGIPEGVAI
+1262 LLVDEGMPERVAI

-1294 SRDAQSFALKLGK
+1294 SRDAQSFVLKLGR
-1307 VSAGSNVSIEYEA
+1307 VNAGSNVSIEYEA

-1327 IGSTVENTATIE
+1327 AGSTVENTAAIE

-1353 VVIERPASKVDIE
+1353 AVTERPVSKVDIE
-1366 LVKSVDRESAA
+1366 LTKSVDRESAA

-1391 GGTVESVLVADTKM
+1391 GGMVESVLVADTKM
-1405 PSGVPIDFDSIQ
+1405 PSGAPIDLGSIQ

-1430 SDGNTFSALIG
+1430 SDGNTFSAFIG

-1488 NVDEGAQPIVDSG
+1488 NVDEGAQPIVGSG
-1501 GSTTRGKGLGKT
+1501 GSTTKGRGLGKT

-1521 LKMIPVL
+1521 LKMIPAL
-1528 MVSAGAIGIGAG
+1528 MISAGAIGIGAG

>member
-1 MASAKRLPRPIGQAK
+1 MASARRLPQPIEQVKHKA
-16 RKIINIALALALA
+16 INIALALALA

-40 PGVAQAA
+40 PGIAQAA

-71 TDVEAVR
+71 TDVEIVR

-86 KQYYPRDYDELAA
+86 KQYYPRDYDELASPD
-99 TGDSGFAARIDRTTP
+99 DSGFAARIDRTTP

-159 ERTDYD
+159 ERADYD

-207 TDDPYEAKGHMTCID
+207 TDDPFEVKGHMTCID

-244 DFLSIDEGQS
+244 DFLSIDEEQS
-254 IITSPE
+254 IVSSPE

-294 GSQKGTPIELS
+294 GSQKGTPVRLS
-305 FVSSWKGSHSTAQS
+305 FVSSWRGSNSTAQS

-347 IADKTEGVSIGDVVA
+347 TADKTEGVSIGDVVT

-401 GYLTDGEG
+401 GYLADNEG

-423 SDEGKS
+423 GDES

-467 ADGALSVSNGAY
+467 ADGALSVSNSAY
-479 ACINDKGTYPS
+479 ARVNDKGTYPS

-508 DAYEYEVGEVVRF
+508 DAYEYEEGEVVRF
-521 TASFAQSEKNAQCR
+521 TAAFAQSEKNAQCR

-551 ETVQVAGIE
+551 ETVQVTGLE
-560 NLPAPSVEGNRWSC
+560 SLPTPSVEGNRWSC

-594 QAGNGAEQVNIA
+594 QAGNGTKQVNIA

-635 NRYEHFIGASEQ
+635 DRYEHFIGASEQ
-647 DAGTL
+647 DAGAV
-652 VYTIVVENT
+652 VYTITVENT
-661 KDGTIANNVV
+661 KEGTVANNVI

-681 RIGRTDA
+681 KIGRTDT
-688 GELMVNV
+688 GELAVDV
-695 SGVPESISYPIG
+695 SGVPESISYPVG
-707 AEGSAPSQL
+707 AEGSTPSQL
-716 EQREVTC
+716 EQREITC
-723 TTKPAG
+723 STKPAG

-734 TVSHLPANMPITITC
+734 TVSHLPANMPVSITC

-762 ENTATAS
+762 ENTATVS
-769 ADNATNVRDSAL
+769 ADNATDARDSAL
-781 TWLNQPTLQV
+781 TWINQPTLQV
-791 EKTASQDTCN
+791 EKTASQGTCN

-808 RVKVMNNTPGTIGRN
+808 RVKVTNNTPGTIGRN
-823 LVISDLLQAK
+823 LVVSDLLQAK
-833 GVELQRDSIK
+833 GVELQQDSIK

-866 FTIETNHNLVSNS
+866 FTIETNRNLVSKS

-904 AVSVDYTVAI
+904 AVFVDYTVAI

-923 VGNTA
+923 VGNIA

-950 QLQVSKTSDKQR
+950 QLQVSKTSDEKR
-962 YEAGN
+962 YEAGDI
-967 VAHYTVT
+967 AHYTVT
-974 VTQTREGSTAHNI
+974 VAQTRESSTAHNVT
-987 AFADC
+987 FADH
-992 FEGNELA
+992 FESDELA
-999 SIDTS
+999 SIDAS
-1004 SILVTRPDGTTVDNL
+1004 SLLVTGPDGATIDNP

-1025 NRGGAVFGF
+1025 NEDGTVFGF
-1034 SLQPGIDLHDG
+1034 SLQPGIDLRDG
-1045 EALMVEY
+1045 ETLTVEY
-1052 SAKLPVASEHVINR
+1052 SAKLPIASEHVVNR

-1071 SDAAASSAA
+1071 SDAAAASAA
-1080 NDVEVSEPLA
+1080 NDVEVGEPLA
-1090 NASLEKEASEETA
+1090 DASLDKEASAKTA
-1103 QVGDSLTYTITARTT
+1103 QVGDSFTYTITARAT
-1118 NGTLRDA
+1118 NGALHDA

-1136 EVDFASLSA
+1136 EVDFASLSVA
-1145 VVNGRA
+1145 VNGKTV
-1151 IEEPIVHQEGNSFA
+1151 EEPVVHQKGDSFA
-1165 IELGTMGKDDA
+1165 IELGTMGKDDV

-1182 ANVADEDL
+1182 ANVADEGL
-1190 IGHKVVNGATLTS
+1190 VGHKVVNGATLTS
-1203 PTLEGERT
+1203 PTLGGERT

-1221 AGNPKATASIEKTA
+1221 AGTASIEKTA

-1240 LVGETV
+1240 FAGETV
-1246 SYALSIGVG
+1246 SYALSVEVG

-1262 LLVDEGIPEGVAI
+1262 LLVDEGMPEGVAI

-1307 VSAGSNVSIEYEA
+1307 VSAGSNVSVEYEA
-1320 LIEEGSL
+1320 LVEEGSL
-1327 IGSTVENTATIE
+1327 AGSTVENTAAIE
-1339 SPTLSDR
+1339 SSTLSDR

-1353 VVIERPASKVDIE
+1353 VVTERPASKVDIE
-1366 LVKSVDRESAA
+1366 LTKSVDRENAA
-1377 VGERIGF
+1377 AGERIGF

-1391 GGTVESVLVADTKM
+1391 GGAVESVLVADTKM
-1405 PSGVPIDFDSIQ
+1405 PSGAPIDFDSIQ

-1430 SDGNTFSALIG
+1430 SDGNTFSAFIG

-1473 TSPSLEDARIAHAIV
+1473 TSPSLENARIAHAIV
-1488 NVDEGAQPIVDSG
+1488 NVDEGAQPIVGSG
-1501 GSTTRGKGLGKT
+1501 GSTTKGKGLGKT

-1521 LKMIPVL
+1521 LKMIPAL
-1528 MVSAGAIGIGAG
+1528 MISAGAIGIGAG

>member
-1 MASAKRLPRPIGQAK
+1 MASARRLPQPIEQVKHKA
-16 RKIINIALALALA
+16 INIALALALA

-40 PGVAQAA
+40 PGIAQAA

-71 TDVEAVR
+71 TDVEIVR

-86 KQYYPRDYDELAA
+86 KQYYPRDYDELASPD
-99 TGDSGFAARIDRTTP
+99 DSGFAARIDRTTP

-159 ERTDYD
+159 ERADYD

-207 TDDPYEAKGHMTCID
+207 TDDPFEVKGHMTCID

-244 DFLSIDEGQS
+244 DFLSIDEEQS
-254 IITSPE
+254 IVSSPE

-294 GSQKGTPIELS
+294 GSQKGTPVRLS
-305 FVSSWKGSHSTAQS
+305 FVSSWRGSNSTAQS

-347 IADKTEGVSIGDVVA
+347 TADKTEGVSIGDVVT

-401 GYLTDGEG
+401 GYLADNEG

-423 SDEGKS
+423 GDES

-467 ADGALSVSNGAY
+467 ADGALSVSNSAY
-479 ACINDKGTYPS
+479 ARVNDKGTYPS

-508 DAYEYEVGEVVRF
+508 DAYEYEEGEVVRF

-551 ETVQVAGIE
+551 ETVQVTGLE
-560 NLPAPSVEGNRWSC
+560 SLPTPSVEGNRWSC

-594 QAGNGAEQVNIA
+594 QAGNGTKQVNIA

-635 NRYEHFIGASEQ
+635 DRYEHFIGASEQ
-647 DAGTL
+647 DAGAV
-652 VYTIVVENT
+652 VYTITVENT
-661 KDGTIANNVV
+661 KEGTVANNVV

-681 RIGRTDA
+681 KIGRTDA
-688 GELMVNV
+688 GELAVDV
-695 SGVPESISYPIG
+695 SGVPESISYQVG
-707 AEGSAPSQL
+707 AEGSTPSQL
-716 EQREVTC
+716 EQREITC
-723 TTKPAG
+723 STKPAG

-734 TVSHLPANMPITITC
+734 TVSHLPAHMPVTITC

-762 ENTATAS
+762 ENTATVS
-769 ADNATNVRDSAL
+769 ADNATDARDSAL

-791 EKTASQDTCN
+791 EKTASQGTCN

-808 RVKVMNNTPGTIGRN
+808 RVKVTNNTPGTIGRN
-823 LVISDLLQAK
+823 LVVSDLLQAK
-833 GVELQRDSIK
+833 GVELQQDSIK

-892 QGTNPL
+892 QGANPL

-904 AVSVDYTVAI
+904 AVFVDYTVAI

-923 VGNTA
+923 VGNIA

-950 QLQVSKTSDKQR
+950 QLQVSKVSDKKR
-962 YEAGN
+962 YEAGDI
-967 VAHYTVT
+967 AHYTVT
-974 VTQTREGSTAHNI
+974 VAQTRESSTAHNVT
-987 AFADC
+987 FADR
-992 FEGNELA
+992 FESDELA
-999 SIDTS
+999 SIDAS
-1004 SILVTRPDGTTVDNL
+1004 SILVTGPDGATINNP

-1025 NRGGAVFGF
+1025 NEDGTVFGF
-1034 SLQPGIDLHDG
+1034 SLQPGIDLRDG
-1045 EALMVEY
+1045 EALTVEY
-1052 SAKLPVASEHVINR
+1052 SAKLPVASEHVVNR

-1071 SDAAASSAA
+1071 SDAAAASAA
-1080 NDVEVSEPLA
+1080 NDVEVGEPLA
-1090 NASLEKEASEETA
+1090 DASLEKEASAETA
-1103 QVGDSLTYTITARTT
+1103 QVGDSFTYTITARAT
-1118 NGTLRDA
+1118 NGALHDA

-1136 EVDFASLSA
+1136 EVDFASLSVA
-1145 VVNGRA
+1145 VNGKTV
-1151 IEEPIVHQEGNSFA
+1151 EEPVVHQKGDSFA
-1165 IELGTMGKDDA
+1165 IELGTMGKDDV

-1182 ANVADEDL
+1182 ANVADEGL
-1190 IGHKVVNGATLTS
+1190 VGHKVVNGATLTS
-1203 PTLEGERT
+1203 PTLGGERT

-1221 AGNPKATASIEKTA
+1221 AGTASIEKTA

-1240 LVGETV
+1240 FAGETV
-1246 SYALSIGVG
+1246 SYALSVEVG

-1262 LLVDEGIPEGVAI
+1262 LLVDEGMPEGVAI

-1294 SRDAQSFALKLGK
+1294 SRDAQSFSLKLGK
-1307 VSAGSNVSIEYEA
+1307 VNAGSNVSIEYEA

-1327 IGSTVENTATIE
+1327 AGSTVENTAAIE

-1353 VVIERPASKVDIE
+1353 VVTERPASKVDIE
-1366 LVKSVDRESAA
+1366 LTKSVDRENAA

-1391 GGTVESVLVADTKM
+1391 GGAVESVLVADTKM
-1405 PSGVPIDFDSIQ
+1405 PSGAPIDLGSIQ

-1430 SDGNTFSALIG
+1430 SDGNTFSAFIG

-1488 NVDEGAQPIVDSG
+1488 NVDEGAQPIVGSG
-1501 GSTTRGKGLGKT
+1501 GSTTKGKGLGKT

-1521 LKMIPVL
+1521 LKMIPAL
-1528 MVSAGAIGIGAG
+1528 MISAGAIGIGAG

>member
-1 MASAKRLPRPIGQAK
+1 MASARRLPQPIEQVKHKA
-16 RKIINIALALALA
+16 INIALALALA

-40 PGVAQAA
+40 PGIAQAA

-71 TDVEAVR
+71 TDVEIVR

-86 KQYYPRDYDELAA
+86 KQYYPRDYDELASPD
-99 TGDSGFAARIDRTTP
+99 DSGFAARIDRTTP

-159 ERTDYD
+159 ERADYD

-207 TDDPYEAKGHMTCID
+207 TDDPFEVKGHMTCID

-244 DFLSIDEGQS
+244 DFLSIDEEQS
-254 IITSPE
+254 IVSSPE

-294 GSQKGTPIELS
+294 GSQKGTPVRLS
-305 FVSSWKGSHSTAQS
+305 FVSSWRGSNSTAQS

-347 IADKTEGVSIGDVVA
+347 TADKTEGVSIGDVVT

-401 GYLTDGEG
+401 GYLADNEG

-423 SDEGKS
+423 GDES

-467 ADGALSVSNGAY
+467 ADGALSVSNSAY
-479 ACINDKGTYPS
+479 ARVNDKGTYPS
-490 NSVETTLVPPRLT
+490 NSVETALVPPRLT

-508 DAYEYEVGEVVRF
+508 DAYEYEEGEVVRF

-551 ETVQVAGIE
+551 ETVQVTGLE
-560 NLPAPSVEGNRWSC
+560 SLPTPSVEGNRWSC

-594 QAGNGAEQVNIA
+594 QAGNGTKQVNIA

-635 NRYEHFIGASEQ
+635 DRYEHFIGASEQ
-647 DAGTL
+647 DAGAV
-652 VYTIVVENT
+652 VYTITVENT
-661 KDGTIANNVV
+661 KEGTVANNVV

-681 RIGRTDA
+681 KIGRTDA
-688 GELMVNV
+688 GELAVDV
-695 SGVPESISYPIG
+695 SGVPESISYQVG
-707 AEGSAPSQL
+707 AEGSTPSQL
-716 EQREVTC
+716 EQREITC
-723 TTKPAG
+723 STKPAG

-734 TVSHLPANMPITITC
+734 TVSHLPAHMPVTITC

-762 ENTATAS
+762 ENTATVS
-769 ADNATNVRDSAL
+769 ADNATDARDSAL

-791 EKTASQDTCN
+791 EKTASQGTCN

-808 RVKVMNNTPGTIGRN
+808 RVKVTNNTPGTIGRN
-823 LVISDLLQAK
+823 LVVSDLLQAK
-833 GVELQRDSIK
+833 GVELQQDSIK

-892 QGTNPL
+892 QGANPL

-904 AVSVDYTVAI
+904 AVFVDYTVAI

-923 VGNTA
+923 VGNIA

-950 QLQVSKTSDKQR
+950 QLQVSKVSDKKR
-962 YEAGN
+962 YEAGDI
-967 VAHYTVT
+967 AHYTVT
-974 VTQTREGSTAHNI
+974 VAQTRESSTAHNVT
-987 AFADC
+987 FADR
-992 FEGNELA
+992 FESDELA
-999 SIDTS
+999 SIDAS
-1004 SILVTRPDGTTVDNL
+1004 SILVTGPDGATINNP

-1025 NRGGAVFGF
+1025 NEDGTVFGF
-1034 SLQPGIDLHDG
+1034 SLQPGIDLRDG
-1045 EALMVEY
+1045 EALTVEY
-1052 SAKLPVASEHVINR
+1052 SAKLPVASEHVVNR

-1071 SDAAASSAA
+1071 SDAAAASAA
-1080 NDVEVSEPLA
+1080 NDVEVGEPLA
-1090 NASLEKEASEETA
+1090 DASLEKEASAETA
-1103 QVGDSLTYTITARTT
+1103 QVGDSFTYTITARAT
-1118 NGTLRDA
+1118 NGALHDA

-1136 EVDFASLSA
+1136 EVDFASLSVA
-1145 VVNGRA
+1145 VNGKTV
-1151 IEEPIVHQEGNSFA
+1151 EEPVVHQKGDSFA
-1165 IELGTMGKDDA
+1165 IELGTMGKDDV

-1182 ANVADEDL
+1182 ANVADEGL
-1190 IGHKVVNGATLTS
+1190 VGHKVVNGATLTS
-1203 PTLEGERT
+1203 PTLGGERT

-1221 AGNPKATASIEKTA
+1221 AGTASIEKTA

-1240 LVGETV
+1240 FAGETV
-1246 SYALSIGVG
+1246 SYALSVEVG

-1262 LLVDEGIPEGVAI
+1262 LLVDEGMPEGVAI

-1294 SRDAQSFALKLGK
+1294 SRDAQSFSLKLGK
-1307 VSAGSNVSIEYEA
+1307 VNAGSNVSIEYEA

-1327 IGSTVENTATIE
+1327 AGSTVENTAAIE

-1353 VVIERPASKVDIE
+1353 VVTERPASKVDIE
-1366 LVKSVDRESAA
+1366 LTKSVDRENAA

-1391 GGTVESVLVADTKM
+1391 GGAVESVLVADTKM
-1405 PSGVPIDFDSIQ
+1405 PSGAPIDLGSIQ

-1430 SDGNTFSALIG
+1430 SDGNTFSAFIG

-1488 NVDEGAQPIVDSG
+1488 NVDEGAQPIVGSG
-1501 GSTTRGKGLGKT
+1501 GSTTKGKGLGKT

-1521 LKMIPVL
+1521 LKMIPAL
-1528 MVSAGAIGIGAG
+1528 MISAGAIGIGAG

>member
-1 MASAKRLPRPIGQAK
+1 MASARRLPQPIEQVKHKA
-16 RKIINIALALALA
+16 INIALALALA

-40 PGVAQAA
+40 PGIAQAA

-71 TDVEAVR
+71 TDVEIVR

-86 KQYYPRDYDELAA
+86 KQYYPRDYDELASPD
-99 TGDSGFAARIDRTTP
+99 DSGFAARIDRTTP

-159 ERTDYD
+159 ERADYD

-207 TDDPYEAKGHMTCID
+207 TDDPFEVKGHMTCID

-244 DFLSIDEGQS
+244 DFLSIDEEQS
-254 IITSPE
+254 IVSSPE

-294 GSQKGTPIELS
+294 GSQKGTPVRLS
-305 FVSSWKGSHSTAQS
+305 FVSSWRGSNSTAQS

-347 IADKTEGVSIGDVVA
+347 TADKTEGVSIGDVVT

-401 GYLTDGEG
+401 GYLADNEG

-423 SDEGKS
+423 GDES

-467 ADGALSVSNGAY
+467 ADGALSVSNSAY
-479 ACINDKGTYPS
+479 ARVNDKGTYPS
-490 NSVETTLVPPRLT
+490 NSVETALVPPRLT

-508 DAYEYEVGEVVRF
+508 DAYEYEEGEVVRF

-551 ETVQVAGIE
+551 ETVQVTGLE
-560 NLPAPSVEGNRWSC
+560 SLPTPSVEGNRWSC

-594 QAGNGAEQVNIA
+594 QAGNGTKQVNIA

-635 NRYEHFIGASEQ
+635 DRYEHFIGASEQ
-647 DAGTL
+647 DAGAV
-652 VYTIVVENT
+652 VYTITVENT
-661 KDGTIANNVV
+661 KEGTVANNVV

-681 RIGRTDA
+681 KIGRTDA
-688 GELMVNV
+688 GELAVDV
-695 SGVPESISYPIG
+695 SGVPESISYQVG
-707 AEGSAPSQL
+707 AEGSTPSQL
-716 EQREVTC
+716 EQREITC
-723 TTKPAG
+723 STKPAG

-734 TVSHLPANMPITITC
+734 TVSHLPAHMPVTITC

-762 ENTATAS
+762 ENTATVS
-769 ADNATNVRDSAL
+769 ADNATDARDSAL

-791 EKTASQDTCN
+791 EKTASQGTCN

-808 RVKVMNNTPGTIGRN
+808 RVKVTNSTPGTIGRN
-823 LVISDLLQAK
+823 LVVSDLLQAK
-833 GVELQRDSIK
+833 GVELQQDSIK

-892 QGTNPL
+892 QGANPL

-904 AVSVDYTVAI
+904 AVFVDYTVAI

-923 VGNTA
+923 VGNIA

-950 QLQVSKTSDKQR
+950 QLQVSKVSDKKR
-962 YEAGN
+962 YEAGDI
-967 VAHYTVT
+967 AHYTVT
-974 VTQTREGSTAHNI
+974 VAQTRESSTAHNVT
-987 AFADC
+987 FADH
-992 FEGNELA
+992 FESDELA
-999 SIDTS
+999 SIDAS
-1004 SILVTRPDGTTVDNL
+1004 SLLVTGPDGATINNP

-1025 NRGGAVFGF
+1025 NEDGTVFGF
-1034 SLQPGIDLHDG
+1034 SLQPGIDLRDG
-1045 EALMVEY
+1045 EALTVEY
-1052 SAKLPVASEHVINR
+1052 SAKLPVASEHVVNR

-1071 SDAAASSAA
+1071 SDAAAASAA
-1080 NDVEVSEPLA
+1080 NDVEVGEPLA
-1090 NASLEKEASEETA
+1090 DASLEKEASTEAA
-1103 QVGDSLTYTITARTT
+1103 QVGDSFTYTITARAT
-1118 NGTLRDA
+1118 NGTLHDA

-1136 EVDFASLSA
+1136 EVDFTSLSVA
-1145 VVNGRA
+1145 VNGKA
-1151 IEEPIVHQEGNSFA
+1151 IEAPIVHQEGNSFA
-1165 IELGTMGKDDA
+1165 IELGTMGKGDV

-1190 IGHKVVNGATLTS
+1190 VGHKVVNGATLTS
-1203 PTLEGERT
+1203 PTLGGERT

-1221 AGNPKATASIEKTA
+1221 AGTASIEKTA

-1240 LVGETV
+1240 FAGETV
-1246 SYALSIGVG
+1246 SYALSVEVG

-1262 LLVDEGIPEGVAI
+1262 LLVDEGMPEGVAI

-1294 SRDAQSFALKLGK
+1294 SRDAQSFSLKLGK
-1307 VSAGSNVSIEYEA
+1307 VNAGSNVSIEYEA

-1327 IGSTVENTATIE
+1327 AGSTVENTAAIE

-1353 VVIERPASKVDIE
+1353 VVTERPASKVDIE
-1366 LVKSVDRESAA
+1366 LTKSVDRENAA

-1391 GGTVESVLVADTKM
+1391 GGAVESVLVADTKM
-1405 PSGVPIDFDSIQ
+1405 PSGAPIDLGSIQ

-1430 SDGNTFSALIG
+1430 SDGNTFSAFIG

-1488 NVDEGAQPIVDSG
+1488 NVDEGAQPIVGSG
-1501 GSTTRGKGLGKT
+1501 GSTTKGKGLGKT

-1521 LKMIPVL
+1521 LKMIPAL
-1528 MVSAGAIGIGAG
+1528 MISAGAIGIGAG

>member
-1 MASAKRLPRPIGQAK
+1 MASVRMLPQPIEQAK
-16 RKIINIALALALA
+16 HKAINIALALALA

-47 SKIPIEYIPED
+47 SKVPIEYIPED

-159 ERTDYD
+159 ERADYD

-207 TDDPYEAKGHMTCID
+207 TDDPYEVKGHMTCID

-244 DFLSIDEGQS
+244 DFLSIDEEQS
-254 IITSPE
+254 IISSPE

-381 YTDFEIVDVLPREMR
+381 YTDFEIIDALPREMR

-409 QLIENAGEVVYAGQ
+409 QLIENAGEIVYASQ
-423 SDEGKS
+423 SDEDEG
-429 EDGNAVKFVFSQSY
+429 ERGNAVKFVFSQSY

-467 ADGALSVSNGAY
+467 ADGALSVSNSAY
-479 ACINDKGTYPS
+479 AHVNDKGIYPS
-490 NSVETTLVPPRLT
+490 NSVETTLIPPRLT

-521 TASFAQSEKNAQCR
+521 SASFTQSEKNAQCR

-616 SDSAEVWTNT
+616 TDSAEVWTNT
-626 ASLSIEKTA
+626 ASLSIEKTVD
-635 NRYEHFIGASEQ
+635 RYEHFIGASEQ
-647 DAGTL
+647 DAGAL

-695 SGVPESISYPIG
+695 SGAPESVSYPIG
-707 AEGSAPSQL
+707 AEGSTPSQL

-749 TCYPEDSIAGWEI
+749 TCYPEDPIAGWEI

-791 EKTASQDTCN
+791 EKTVSQSTCN

-808 RVKVMNNTPGTIGRN
+808 HVKVTNNTPGTIGRN

-858 STDGEKPS
+858 SADGEKPS
-866 FTIETNHNLVSNS
+866 FTIETNRNLTSNS

-904 AVSVDYTVAI
+904 TVSVDYTVAI

-962 YEAGN
+962 YEAGD

-974 VTQTREGSTAHNI
+974 VTQTRKGSTAHNI

-992 FEGNELA
+992 FESDELA

-1004 SILVTRPDGTTVDNL
+1004 SILVTRPDGTTVDNP

-1025 NRGGAVFGF
+1025 NRDGAVFGF
-1034 SLQPGIDLHDG
+1034 ALQPGIDLHDG
-1045 EALMVEY
+1045 ETLMIEY

-1090 NASLEKEASEETA
+1090 DASLEKEASEETA
-1103 QVGDSLTYTITARTT
+1103 QVGDSFTYTITARAA

-1145 VVNGRA
+1145 VVNGKA

-1165 IELGTMGKDDA
+1165 IELGTMGKDDV

-1190 IGHKVVNGATLTS
+1190 VGHKVVNGATLTS

-1221 AGNPKATASIEKTA
+1221 AGTASIEKT
-1235 SAESA
+1235 SSTESA
-1240 LVGETV
+1240 FAGETV
-1246 SYALSIGVG
+1246 SYALSVEVG

-1307 VSAGSNVSIEYEA
+1307 VSAGSNVSVEYEA

-1327 IGSTVENTATIE
+1327 VGSTVENTATIE

-1384 TIEATAV
+1384 TIEATAI

-1405 PSGVPIDFDSIQ
+1405 PSGAPIDFDSIQ

>member
-1 MASAKRLPRPIGQAK
+1 MASTRRLPQPIDQAK
-16 RKIINIALALALA
+16 RKVINIALALALA

-47 SKIPIEYIPED
+47 SKVPIEYISED

-114 KGSFALRYTGASY
+114 KGSFSLRYTGANY

-159 ERTDYD
+159 ERADYD

-179 TGSLIENLNFYTVGL
+179 AGSLIENLNFYTVGL

-207 TDDPYEAKGHMTCID
+207 TDDPYEVKGHMTCID

-244 DFLSIDEGQS
+244 DFLSIDEEQS
-254 IITSPE
+254 IISSPE

-305 FVSSWKGSHSTAQS
+305 FVSSWRGSYSTAQS

-381 YTDFEIVDVLPREMR
+381 YTDFEIIDALPREMR

-423 SDEGKS
+423 SDEG
-429 EDGNAVKFVFSQSY
+429 EGERGNAVKFVFSQSY

-467 ADGALSVSNGAY
+467 ADGALSVSNSAY
-479 ACINDKGTYPS
+479 AHINDKGTYPS

-535 EAVFSDSLP
+535 EAVFSDNLP

-560 NLPAPSVEGNRWSC
+560 NLPAPSVEDNRWSC
-574 SLDKFNYGDALTVSF
+574 QLDKFNYGDALTVSF

-635 NRYEHFIGASEQ
+635 DRYEHFIGASEQ
-647 DAGTL
+647 DAGAL

-695 SGVPESISYPIG
+695 SGAPESVSYPIG
-707 AEGSAPSQL
+707 AEESTPSQL

-734 TVSHLPANMPITITC
+734 TVSHLPANMPVTITC
-749 TCYPEDSIAGWEI
+749 TCYPKDFIAGWEI

-769 ADNATNVRDSAL
+769 ADNATSAHDSAL

-808 RVKVMNNTPGTIGRN
+808 HVKVMNNTPGTIGRN

-858 STDGEKPS
+858 SADGEKPS
-866 FTIETNHNLVSNS
+866 FTIETNRNLTSNS

-904 AVSVDYTVAI
+904 TVSVDYTVAI

-928 IAATDEPNTQTSGD
+928 IAATDEPNTQTSSD

-962 YEAGN
+962 YEAGD

-974 VTQTREGSTAHNI
+974 QTRKGSTAHNI

-992 FEGNELA
+992 FESDELA

-1025 NRGGAVFGF
+1025 NRDGAVFGF

-1090 NASLEKEASEETA
+1090 DASLEKEASEETA
-1103 QVGDSLTYTITARTT
+1103 QVGDSFTYTITARAA

-1145 VVNGRA
+1145 VVNGKA

-1165 IELGTMGKDDA
+1165 IELGTMGKDDV

-1211 AQAVVDIIAP
+1211 AQAVVDIVAP
-1221 AGNPKATASIEKTA
+1221 AGTASIEKTA

-1240 LVGETV
+1240 FAGETI
-1246 SYALSIGVG
+1246 SYALSVEVG

-1307 VSAGSNVSIEYEA
+1307 VSAGSNVSVEYEA

-1327 IGSTVENTATIE
+1327 VGSTVENTATIE
-1339 SPTLSDR
+1339 SPTLSDK

-1384 TIEATAV
+1384 TIEATAI

-1405 PSGVPIDFDSIQ
+1405 PSGAPIDFDSIQ

-1459 EALAGTKFSNRAVL
+1459 EALTGTKFSNRAVL

-1488 NVDEGAQPIVDSG
+1488 NVDEGARPIVDSG

-1521 LKMIPVL
+1521 LKIIPML

-1540 ALALRKRKAGRR
+1540 ALALRKRKTGRR

>member
-1 MASAKRLPRPIGQAK
+1 MASARRLPQPIEQVKHKA
-16 RKIINIALALALA
+16 INIALALALA

-71 TDVEAVR
+71 TDVEIVR

-86 KQYYPRDYDELAA
+86 KQYYPRDYDELASPD
-99 TGDSGFAARIDRTTP
+99 DSGFAARIDRTTP

-159 ERTDYD
+159 ERADYD

-207 TDDPYEAKGHMTCID
+207 TDDPFEVKGHMTCID

-244 DFLSIDEGQS
+244 DFLSIDEEQS

-294 GSQKGTPIELS
+294 ESQKGTPVELS
-305 FVSSWKGSHSTAQS
+305 FVSSWRGSNSTAQS

-341 KLDVRK
+341 KLDVSK
-347 IADKTEGVSIGDVVA
+347 TADKTDGVSIGDVVA
-362 YTVEVPVHERGV
+362 YIVEVPVHERGV

-381 YTDFEIVDVLPREMR
+381 YTDFEIVDDLPREMR

-401 GYLTDGEG
+401 GYLTDNEG

-423 SDEGKS
+423 GGEG
-429 EDGNAVKFVFSQSY
+429 DNAVKFVFSQSY

-461 ELTEYP
+461 ELIEYP
-467 ADGALSVSNGAY
+467 ADGALSVSNSAY
-479 ACINDKGTYPS
+479 ARVNDKGTYPS

-508 DAYEYEVGEVVRF
+508 DAYEYEEGEAVRF

-535 EAVFSDSLP
+535 KAVFFDSLP

-551 ETVQVAGIE
+551 ETVQVTGLE
-560 NLPAPSVEGNRWSC
+560 NLPAPSIEGNRWSC

-594 QAGNGAEQVNIA
+594 QAGNGTNQVNIA

-626 ASLSIEKTA
+626 ASLSIEKTVDC
-635 NRYEHFIGASEQ
+635 YEHFIGASER
-647 DAGTL
+647 DAGAV
-652 VYTIVVENT
+652 VYTIAVENT
-661 KDGTIANNVV
+661 KEGTVANNVI

-681 RIGRTDA
+681 KIGRTDA
-688 GELMVNV
+688 GELAVDV
-695 SGVPESISYPIG
+695 SGVPESISYPVG

-723 TTKPAG
+723 STKPSG

-734 TVSHLPANMPITITC
+734 TVSHLPAHTPVTITC
-749 TCYPEDSIAGWEI
+749 TCYPEDSITGWEI
-762 ENTATAS
+762 ENTATVS
-769 ADNATNVRDSAL
+769 ADNAADARDSAL

-791 EKTASQDTCN
+791 EKTASQSTCN
-801 VGDLVAF
+801 IGDLVNF
-808 RVKVMNNTPGTIGRN
+808 RVKVTNKTPGTIGRN

-866 FTIETNHNLVSNS
+866 FTIETNRNLTSNS

-904 AVSVDYTVAI
+904 AVFVDYTVAI

-923 VGNTA
+923 VGNIA

-942 ASITVKDA
+942 TSITVKDA
-950 QLQVSKTSDKQR
+950 QLQVSKVSDKKR
-962 YEAGN
+962 YEAGD

-974 VTQTREGSTAHNI
+974 VAQTREGSTAHNVI
-987 AFADC
+987 FADR
-992 FEGNELA
+992 FESDELA
-999 SIDTS
+999 SIDAS
-1004 SILVTRPDGTTVDNL
+1004 SILVTGPDGTTLDNP

-1025 NRGGAVFGF
+1025 NEDGTVFGF
-1034 SLQPGIDLHDG
+1034 SLQPGIDLRDG
-1045 EALMVEY
+1045 EALTVAY
-1052 SAKLPVASEHVINR
+1052 PAKLPVASEHVVNR

-1071 SDAAASSAA
+1071 SDAATASAA
-1080 NDVEVSEPLA
+1080 NDVEVGEPLA
-1090 NASLEKEASEETA
+1090 DASLEKEASAETA
-1103 QVGDSLTYTITARTT
+1103 QVGDTFTYTITARAT

-1125 VITDSGLPSGI
+1125 VITDRGLPSGVEI
-1136 EVDFASLSA
+1136 DLTSLSA
-1145 VVNGRA
+1145 IVNGKA

-1165 IELGTMGKDDA
+1165 IELGTMGKDDV

-1190 IGHKVVNGATLTS
+1190 VGHKVVNGATLTS

-1211 AQAVVDIIAP
+1211 AQAVVDIVAP
-1221 AGNPKATASIEKTA
+1221 AGTASIEKTA
-1235 SAESA
+1235 STESVFA
-1240 LVGETV
+1240 GETV
-1246 SYALSIGVG
+1246 SYALSVEVG
-1255 ETDLEDA
+1255 GTDLEDA
-1262 LLVDEGIPEGVAI
+1262 LLVDEGMPEGVAI

-1307 VSAGSNVSIEYEA
+1307 VSAGSNVFVEYEA

-1353 VVIERPASKVDIE
+1353 TVIERPASKVDIE
-1366 LVKSVDRESAA
+1366 LTKSVDRENAA

-1405 PSGVPIDFDSIQ
+1405 PGGAPIDFDSIQ

-1430 SDGNTFSALIG
+1430 SDGNTFSAFIG

-1488 NVDEGAQPIVDSG
+1488 NIDEGAQPIVNSG

>member
-1 MASAKRLPRPIGQAK
+1 MASARRLLQPIEQVKHKA
-16 RKIINIALALALA
+16 INIALALALA

-71 TDVEAVR
+71 TDVEIVR

-86 KQYYPRDYDELAA
+86 KQYYPLDYDELAA
-99 TGDSGFAARIDRTTP
+99 PDDSGFAARIDRTTP

-159 ERTDYD
+159 ERADYD

-207 TDDPYEAKGHMTCID
+207 TDDPFEAKGHMTCID

-244 DFLSIDEGQS
+244 DFLSIDEEQS

-294 GSQKGTPIELS
+294 ESQKGTPVELS
-305 FVSSWKGSHSTAQS
+305 FMSSWKGSHSTAQS

-347 IADKTEGVSIGDVVA
+347 TADKTEGVSIGDTVS

-396 YVDGS
+396 YVNGS
-401 GYLTDGEG
+401 GYLTDNEG

-423 SDEGKS
+423 GGEG
-429 EDGNAVKFVFSQSY
+429 DNAVRFVFSQSY

-461 ELTEYP
+461 ELIEYP
-467 ADGALSVSNGAY
+467 ADGALSVSNSAY
-479 ACINDKGTYPS
+479 ARVNDRGTYPS

-535 EAVFSDSLP
+535 EAVFFDSLP

-551 ETVQVAGIE
+551 ETVQVTGLE
-560 NLPAPSVEGNRWSC
+560 NLPTPNVEDNRWSC

-594 QAGNGAEQVNIA
+594 QTGNGAEQVNIA

-626 ASLSIEKTA
+626 ASLSIEKTVDC
-635 NRYEHFIGASEQ
+635 YEHFIGASER
-647 DAGTL
+647 DAGAL
-652 VYTIVVENT
+652 VYTIAIENT

-681 RIGRTDA
+681 KIGRTDT
-688 GELMVNV
+688 GELAVDV
-695 SGVPESISYPIG
+695 SGVPESISYPVG

-723 TTKPAG
+723 STKPSG

-734 TVSHLPANMPITITC
+734 TVSHLPAHTPVTITC
-749 TCYPEDSIAGWEI
+749 TCYPEDSITGWEI
-762 ENTATAS
+762 ENTATVS
-769 ADNATNVRDSAL
+769 ADNATDARDSAL

-791 EKTASQDTCN
+791 EKTASQSTCN
-801 VGDLVAF
+801 IGDLVNF
-808 RVKVMNNTPGTIGRN
+808 RVKVTNNTPGTIGRN

-848 GNDITDSCVI
+848 GNDITGSCVI

-866 FTIETNHNLVSNS
+866 FTIETNRNLTSNS

-904 AVSVDYTVAI
+904 AVFVDYTVAI

-923 VGNTA
+923 VGNIA
-928 IAATDEPNTQTSGD
+928 IAATDEPDTQTSGD

-950 QLQVSKTSDKQR
+950 QLQVSKVSDKKR
-962 YEAGN
+962 YEAGD

-974 VTQTREGSTAHNI
+974 VAQTREGSTAHNVI
-987 AFADC
+987 FADR
-992 FEGNELA
+992 FESDELA
-999 SIDTS
+999 SIDAS
-1004 SILVTRPDGTTVDNL
+1004 SILVTGPDGTTLDNP

-1025 NRGGAVFGF
+1025 NEDGTVFGF
-1034 SLQPGIDLHDG
+1034 SLQPGIDLRDG
-1045 EALMVEY
+1045 EVLTVAY
-1052 SAKLPVASEHVINR
+1052 PAKLPVASEHVVNR

-1071 SDAAASSAA
+1071 SDAATASAA
-1080 NDVEVSEPLA
+1080 NDVEVGEPLA
-1090 NASLEKEASEETA
+1090 DASLEKEASAETA
-1103 QVGDSLTYTITARTT
+1103 QVGDTFTYTITARAT

-1125 VITDSGLPSGI
+1125 VITDSGLPSGVEI
-1136 EVDFASLSA
+1136 DLTSLSA
-1145 VVNGRA
+1145 IVNGKA

-1165 IELGTMGKDDA
+1165 IELGTMGKDDV

-1190 IGHKVVNGATLTS
+1190 VGHKVVNGATLTS

-1211 AQAVVDIIAP
+1211 AQAVVDIVAP
-1221 AGNPKATASIEKTA
+1221 AGTASIEKTA
-1235 SAESA
+1235 STESVFA
-1240 LVGETV
+1240 GETV
-1246 SYALSIGVG
+1246 SYALSVEVG

-1262 LLVDEGIPEGVAI
+1262 LLVDEGMPEGVAI

-1307 VSAGSNVSIEYEA
+1307 VSTGSNVFVEYEA

-1353 VVIERPASKVDIE
+1353 TVIERPASKVDIE
-1366 LVKSVDRESAA
+1366 LTKSVDRENAA

-1405 PSGVPIDFDSIQ
+1405 PGGAPIDFDSIH

-1430 SDGNTFSALIG
+1430 SDGNTFSAFIG
-1441 TLEKG
+1441 TLEKE

-1488 NVDEGAQPIVDSG
+1488 NVDEGAQPIVNSG

-1521 LKMIPVL
+1521 LKMIPVI

>member
-1 MASAKRLPRPIGQAK
+1 MASARRLPQPIEQVKHKA
-16 RKIINIALALALA
+16 INIALALALA

-71 TDVEAVR
+71 TDVEIVR

-86 KQYYPRDYDELAA
+86 KQYYPRDYDELASPD
-99 TGDSGFAARIDRTTP
+99 DSGFAARIDRTTP

-159 ERTDYD
+159 ERADYD

-207 TDDPYEAKGHMTCID
+207 TDDPFEVKGHMTCID

-244 DFLSIDEGQS
+244 DFLSIDEEQS
-254 IITSPE
+254 IVSSPE

-294 GSQKGTPIELS
+294 GSQKGMPVELS

-347 IADKTEGVSIGDVVA
+347 TADKTEGVSIGDVVT
-362 YTVEVPVHERGV
+362 YTVEVPVHERGA

-401 GYLTDGEG
+401 GYLADSEG
-409 QLIENAGEVVYAGQ
+409 QLIENAGEVVYAGRG
-423 SDEGKS
+423 DESG
-429 EDGNAVKFVFSQSY
+429 DGNAVKFAFSQSY

-467 ADGALSVSNGAY
+467 ADGALSVSNSAY
-479 ACINDKGTYPS
+479 ARVNDKGTYPS

-508 DAYEYEVGEVVRF
+508 DAYEYEEGEVVHF
-521 TASFAQSEKNAQCR
+521 TASFSQSEKNAQCR

-551 ETVQVAGIE
+551 ETVQVTGLE
-560 NLPAPSVEGNRWSC
+560 SLPTPSVEGNRWSC

-594 QAGNGAEQVNIA
+594 QAGNGTKQVNIA

-616 SDSAEVWTNT
+616 SDSAEVWMNT

-635 NRYEHFIGASEQ
+635 DRYEHFIGASEQ
-647 DAGTL
+647 DAGAV
-652 VYTIVVENT
+652 VYTITVENT
-661 KDGTIANNVV
+661 KEGTVANNVI

-681 RIGRTDA
+681 KIGRTDT
-688 GELMVNV
+688 GELAVDV
-695 SGVPESISYPIG
+695 SGIPESISYPVG
-707 AEGSAPSQL
+707 AEGSTPSQL
-716 EQREVTC
+716 EQREITC
-723 TTKPAG
+723 STKPAG

-734 TVSHLPANMPITITC
+734 TVSHLPAHMPVTITC

-762 ENTATAS
+762 ENTATVS
-769 ADNATNVRDSAL
+769 ADNATDARDSAL
-781 TWLNQPTLQV
+781 TWINQPTLQV
-791 EKTASQDTCN
+791 EKTASQGTCN

-808 RVKVMNNTPGTIGRN
+808 RVKVTNNTPGTIGRN
-823 LVISDLLQAK
+823 LVVSDLLQAK
-833 GVELQRDSIK
+833 GVELQQDSIK

-866 FTIETNHNLVSNS
+866 FTIETNRNLVSNS

-892 QGTNPL
+892 QGANPL

-923 VGNTA
+923 VGNIA

-950 QLQVSKTSDKQR
+950 QLQVSKTSDEKR
-962 YEAGN
+962 YEAGDI
-967 VAHYTVT
+967 AHYTVT
-974 VTQTREGSTAHNI
+974 VAQTRESSTAHNVT
-987 AFADC
+987 FADH
-992 FEGNELA
+992 FESDELA
-999 SIDTS
+999 SIDAS
-1004 SILVTRPDGTTVDNL
+1004 SLLVTGPDGATIDNP

-1025 NRGGAVFGF
+1025 NEDGTVFGF
-1034 SLQPGIDLHDG
+1034 SLQPGIDLRDG
-1045 EALMVEY
+1045 ETLTVEY
-1052 SAKLPVASEHVINR
+1052 SAKLPIASEHVVNR

-1071 SDAAASSAA
+1071 SDAAAASAA
-1080 NDVEVSEPLA
+1080 NDVEVGEPLA
-1090 NASLEKEASEETA
+1090 DASLDKEASAETA
-1103 QVGDSLTYTITARTT
+1103 QVGDSFTYTITARAT

-1125 VITDSGLPSGI
+1125 MITDSGLPSGI
-1136 EVDFASLSA
+1136 EVDLTSLSA
-1145 VVNGRA
+1145 IVNGKA
-1151 IEEPIVHQEGNSFA
+1151 IEEPIVHQEGSSFA
-1165 IELGTMGKDDA
+1165 IELGTMGKDDV

-1182 ANVADEDL
+1182 ANVADKGL
-1190 IGHKVVNGATLTS
+1190 VGHKVVNGATLTS

-1211 AQAVVDIIAP
+1211 AQAVVDIVGP
-1221 AGNPKATASIEKTA
+1221 AGTASIEKTA
-1235 SAESA
+1235 SAESVFA
-1240 LVGETV
+1240 GETV
-1246 SYALSIGVG
+1246 SYALSVEVG

-1262 LLVDEGIPEGVAI
+1262 LLVDEGMPEGVAI

-1294 SRDAQSFALKLGK
+1294 SKDAQSFALKLGK
-1307 VSAGSNVSIEYEA
+1307 VNAGSNVSIEYEA

-1327 IGSTVENTATIE
+1327 AGSTVENTVTIE

-1353 VVIERPASKVDIE
+1353 VVTERPASKVDIE
-1366 LVKSVDRESAA
+1366 LTKSVDRENAA

-1391 GGTVESVLVADTKM
+1391 GGAVESVLVADTKM
-1405 PSGVPIDFDSIQ
+1405 PSGAPIDLGSIQ

-1430 SDGNTFSALIG
+1430 SDGNTFSAFIG

-1488 NVDEGAQPIVDSG
+1488 NVDEGAQPIVGSG
-1501 GSTTRGKGLGKT
+1501 GSTTKGKGLGKT

-1521 LKMIPVL
+1521 LKMIPAL
-1528 MVSAGAIGIGAG
+1528 MISAGAIGIGAG

>member
-1 MASAKRLPRPIGQAK
+1 MASARRLPQPIEQVKHKA
-16 RKIINIALALALA
+16 INIALALALA

-71 TDVEAVR
+71 TDVEIVR

-86 KQYYPRDYDELAA
+86 KQYYPRDYDELASPD
-99 TGDSGFAARIDRTTP
+99 DSGFAARIDRTTP

-159 ERTDYD
+159 ERADYD

-207 TDDPYEAKGHMTCID
+207 TDDPFEVKGHMTCID

-244 DFLSIDEGQS
+244 DFLSIDEEQS
-254 IITSPE
+254 IVSSPE

-294 GSQKGTPIELS
+294 GSQKGTPVKLS
-305 FVSSWKGSHSTAQS
+305 FVSSWRGSNSTAQS

-347 IADKTEGVSIGDVVA
+347 TADKTEGVSIGDVVT
-362 YTVEVPVHERGV
+362 YTVEVPVHERGA

-401 GYLTDGEG
+401 GYLADSEG
-409 QLIENAGEVVYAGQ
+409 QLIENAGEVVYAGRG
-423 SDEGKS
+423 DESG
-429 EDGNAVKFVFSQSY
+429 DGNAVKFAFSQSY

-467 ADGALSVSNGAY
+467 ADGALSVSNSAY
-479 ACINDKGTYPS
+479 ARVNDKGTYPS

-508 DAYEYEVGEVVRF
+508 DAYEYEEGEVVRF
-521 TASFAQSEKNAQCR
+521 TAAFSQSEKNAQCR

-551 ETVQVAGIE
+551 ETVQVTGLE
-560 NLPAPSVEGNRWSC
+560 SLPTPSVEGNRWSC

-594 QAGNGAEQVNIA
+594 QAGNGTKQVNIA

-616 SDSAEVWTNT
+616 SDSAEVWMNT

-635 NRYEHFIGASEQ
+635 DRYEHFIGASEQ
-647 DAGTL
+647 DAGAV
-652 VYTIVVENT
+652 VYTITVENT
-661 KDGTIANNVV
+661 KEGTVANNVI

-681 RIGRTDA
+681 KIGRTDT
-688 GELMVNV
+688 GELAVDV
-695 SGVPESISYPIG
+695 SGIPESISYPVG
-707 AEGSAPSQL
+707 AEGSTPSQL
-716 EQREVTC
+716 EQREITC
-723 TTKPAG
+723 STKPAG

-734 TVSHLPANMPITITC
+734 TVSHLPAHMPVTITC

-762 ENTATAS
+762 ENTATVS
-769 ADNATNVRDSAL
+769 ADNATDARDSAL
-781 TWLNQPTLQV
+781 TWINQPTLQV
-791 EKTASQDTCN
+791 EKTASQGTCN

-808 RVKVMNNTPGTIGRN
+808 RVKVTNNTPGTIGRN
-823 LVISDLLQAK
+823 LVVSDLLQAK
-833 GVELQRDSIK
+833 GVELQQDSIK

-866 FTIETNHNLVSNS
+866 FTIETNRNLVSNS

-892 QGTNPL
+892 QGANPL

-923 VGNTA
+923 VGNIA

-950 QLQVSKTSDKQR
+950 QLQVSKTSDEKR
-962 YEAGN
+962 YEAGDI
-967 VAHYTVT
+967 AHYTVT
-974 VTQTREGSTAHNI
+974 VAQTRESSTAHNVT
-987 AFADC
+987 FADH
-992 FEGNELA
+992 FESDELA
-999 SIDTS
+999 SIDAS
-1004 SILVTRPDGTTVDNL
+1004 SLLVTGPDGATIDNP

-1025 NRGGAVFGF
+1025 NEDGTVFGF
-1034 SLQPGIDLHDG
+1034 SLQPGIDLRDG
-1045 EALMVEY
+1045 ETLTVEY
-1052 SAKLPVASEHVINR
+1052 SAKLPIASEHVVNR

-1071 SDAAASSAA
+1071 SDAAAASAA
-1080 NDVEVSEPLA
+1080 NDVEVGEPLA
-1090 NASLEKEASEETA
+1090 DASLDKEASAETA
-1103 QVGDSLTYTITARTT
+1103 QVGDSFTYTITARAT

-1125 VITDSGLPSGI
+1125 MITDSGLPSGI
-1136 EVDFASLSA
+1136 EVDLTSLSA
-1145 VVNGRA
+1145 IVNGKA
-1151 IEEPIVHQEGNSFA
+1151 IEEPIVHQEGSSFA
-1165 IELGTMGKDDA
+1165 IELGTMGKDDV

-1182 ANVADEDL
+1182 ANVADKGL
-1190 IGHKVVNGATLTS
+1190 VGHKVVNGATLTS

-1211 AQAVVDIIAP
+1211 AQAVVDIVGP
-1221 AGNPKATASIEKTA
+1221 AGTASIEKTA
-1235 SAESA
+1235 SAESVFA
-1240 LVGETV
+1240 GETV
-1246 SYALSIGVG
+1246 SYALSVEVG

-1262 LLVDEGIPEGVAI
+1262 LLVDEGMPEGVAI

-1294 SRDAQSFALKLGK
+1294 SKDAQSFALKLGK
-1307 VSAGSNVSIEYEA
+1307 VNAGSNVSIEYEA

-1327 IGSTVENTATIE
+1327 AGSTVENTVTIE

-1353 VVIERPASKVDIE
+1353 VVTERPASKVDIE
-1366 LVKSVDRESAA
+1366 LTKSVDRENAA

-1391 GGTVESVLVADTKM
+1391 GGAVESVLVADTKM
-1405 PSGVPIDFDSIQ
+1405 PSGAPIDLGSIQ

-1430 SDGNTFSALIG
+1430 SDGNTFSAFIG

-1488 NVDEGAQPIVDSG
+1488 NVDEGAQPIVGSG
-1501 GSTTRGKGLGKT
+1501 GSTTKGKGLGKT

-1521 LKMIPVL
+1521 LKMIPAL
-1528 MVSAGAIGIGAG
+1528 MISAGAIGIGAG

>member
-1 MASAKRLPRPIGQAK
+1 MASARRLPQPIEQVKHKA
-16 RKIINIALALALA
+16 INIALALALA

-71 TDVEAVR
+71 TDVEIVR

-86 KQYYPRDYDELAA
+86 KQYYPRDYDELASPD
-99 TGDSGFAARIDRTTP
+99 DSGFAARIDRTTP

-159 ERTDYD
+159 ERADYD

-207 TDDPYEAKGHMTCID
+207 TDDPFEVKGHMTCID

-244 DFLSIDEGQS
+244 DFLSIDEEQS
-254 IITSPE
+254 IVSSPE

-294 GSQKGTPIELS
+294 GSQKGTPVKLS
-305 FVSSWKGSHSTAQS
+305 FVSSWRGSNSTAQS

-347 IADKTEGVSIGDVVA
+347 TADKTEGVSIGDVVT
-362 YTVEVPVHERGV
+362 YTVEVPVHERGA

-401 GYLTDGEG
+401 GYLADSEG
-409 QLIENAGEVVYAGQ
+409 QLIENAGEVVYAGRG
-423 SDEGKS
+423 DESG
-429 EDGNAVKFVFSQSY
+429 DGNAVKFAFSQSY

-467 ADGALSVSNGAY
+467 ADGALSVSNSAY
-479 ACINDKGTYPS
+479 ARVNDKGTYPS

-508 DAYEYEVGEVVRF
+508 DAYEYEEGEVVHF
-521 TASFAQSEKNAQCR
+521 TASFSQSEKNAQCR

-551 ETVQVAGIE
+551 ETVQVTGLE
-560 NLPAPSVEGNRWSC
+560 SLPTPSVEGNRWSC

-594 QAGNGAEQVNIA
+594 QAGNGTKQVNIA

-616 SDSAEVWTNT
+616 SDSAEVWMNT

-635 NRYEHFIGASEQ
+635 DRYEHFIGASEQ
-647 DAGTL
+647 DAGAV
-652 VYTIVVENT
+652 VYTITVENT
-661 KDGTIANNVV
+661 KEGTVANNVI

-681 RIGRTDA
+681 KIGRTDT
-688 GELMVNV
+688 GELAVDV
-695 SGVPESISYPIG
+695 SGIPESISYPVG
-707 AEGSAPSQL
+707 AEGSTPSQL
-716 EQREVTC
+716 EQREITC
-723 TTKPAG
+723 STKPAG

-734 TVSHLPANMPITITC
+734 TVSHLPAHMPVTITC

-762 ENTATAS
+762 ENTATVS
-769 ADNATNVRDSAL
+769 ADNATDARDSAL
-781 TWLNQPTLQV
+781 TWINQPTLQV
-791 EKTASQDTCN
+791 EKTASQGTCN

-808 RVKVMNNTPGTIGRN
+808 RVKVTNNTPGTIGRN
-823 LVISDLLQAK
+823 LVVSDLLQAK
-833 GVELQRDSIK
+833 GVELQQDSIK

-866 FTIETNHNLVSNS
+866 FTIETNRNLVSNS

-892 QGTNPL
+892 QGANPL

-923 VGNTA
+923 VGNIA

-950 QLQVSKTSDKQR
+950 QLQVSKTSDEKR
-962 YEAGN
+962 YEAGDI
-967 VAHYTVT
+967 AHYTVT
-974 VTQTREGSTAHNI
+974 VAQTRESSTAHNVT
-987 AFADC
+987 FADH
-992 FEGNELA
+992 FESDELA
-999 SIDTS
+999 SIDAS
-1004 SILVTRPDGTTVDNL
+1004 SLLVTGPDGATIDNP

-1025 NRGGAVFGF
+1025 NEDGTVFGF
-1034 SLQPGIDLHDG
+1034 SLQPGIDLRDG
-1045 EALMVEY
+1045 ETLTVEY
-1052 SAKLPVASEHVINR
+1052 SAKLPIASEHVVNR

-1071 SDAAASSAA
+1071 SDAAAASAA
-1080 NDVEVSEPLA
+1080 NDVEVGEPLA
-1090 NASLEKEASEETA
+1090 DASLDKEASAETA
-1103 QVGDSLTYTITARTT
+1103 QVGDSFTYTITARAT

-1125 VITDSGLPSGI
+1125 MITDSGLPSGI
-1136 EVDFASLSA
+1136 EVDLTSLSA
-1145 VVNGRA
+1145 IVNGKA
-1151 IEEPIVHQEGNSFA
+1151 IEEPIVHQEGSSFA
-1165 IELGTMGKDDA
+1165 IELGTMGKDDV

-1182 ANVADEDL
+1182 ANVADKGL
-1190 IGHKVVNGATLTS
+1190 VGHKVVNGATLTS

-1211 AQAVVDIIAP
+1211 AQAVVDIVGP
-1221 AGNPKATASIEKTA
+1221 AGTASIEKTA
-1235 SAESA
+1235 SAESVFA
-1240 LVGETV
+1240 GETV
-1246 SYALSIGVG
+1246 SYALSVEVG

-1262 LLVDEGIPEGVAI
+1262 LLVDEGMPEGVAI

-1294 SRDAQSFALKLGK
+1294 SKDAQSFALKLGK
-1307 VSAGSNVSIEYEA
+1307 VNAGSNVSIEYEA

-1327 IGSTVENTATIE
+1327 AGSTVENTVTIE

-1353 VVIERPASKVDIE
+1353 VVTERPASKVDIE
-1366 LVKSVDRESAA
+1366 LTKSVDRENAA

-1391 GGTVESVLVADTKM
+1391 GGAVESVLVADTKM
-1405 PSGVPIDFDSIQ
+1405 PSGAPIDLGSIQ

-1430 SDGNTFSALIG
+1430 SDGNTFSAFIG

-1488 NVDEGAQPIVDSG
+1488 NVDEGAQPIVGSG
-1501 GSTTRGKGLGKT
+1501 GSTTKGKGLGKT

-1521 LKMIPVL
+1521 LKMIPAL
-1528 MVSAGAIGIGAG
+1528 MISAGAIGIGAG

>member
-1 MASAKRLPRPIGQAK
+1 MASARRLPQPIEQAK
-16 RKIINIALALALA
+16 HKAINIALALALA

-71 TDVEAVR
+71 TDVEIVR

-86 KQYYPRDYDELAA
+86 KQYYPRDYDELASPD
-99 TGDSGFAARIDRTTP
+99 DSGFAARIDRTTP

-159 ERTDYD
+159 ERADYD

-207 TDDPYEAKGHMTCID
+207 TDDPFEVKGHMTCID

-244 DFLSIDEGQS
+244 DFLSIDEEQS

-305 FVSSWKGSHSTAQS
+305 FVSSWRGSNSTAQS

-347 IADKTEGVSIGDVVA
+347 TADKTEGVSIGDVVT

-401 GYLTDGEG
+401 GYLADNEG
-409 QLIENAGEVVYAGQ
+409 QLIENAGEVAYAGQ
-423 SDEGKS
+423 GDEGKS

-467 ADGALSVSNGAY
+467 ADGALSVSNSAY
-479 ACINDKGTYPS
+479 ARVNDKGTYPS

-508 DAYEYEVGEVVRF
+508 DAYEYEEGEVVRF

-551 ETVQVAGIE
+551 ETVQVTGLE
-560 NLPAPSVEGNRWSC
+560 NLPATSIEDNRWSC
-574 SLDKFNYGDALTVSF
+574 QLDKFNYGDTLTVSF

-594 QAGNGAEQVNIA
+594 QAGNGTEQVNIA

-626 ASLSIEKTA
+626 ASLSIEKTVD
-635 NRYEHFIGASEQ
+635 RYEHFIGASEQ
-647 DAGTL
+647 DAGAV
-652 VYTIVVENT
+652 VYTIAVENT
-661 KDGTIANNVV
+661 REGTVANNVV

-681 RIGRTDA
+681 KIGRTDA
-688 GELMVNV
+688 GELAVDV
-695 SGVPESISYPIG
+695 SGVPETISYPVG
-707 AEGSAPSQL
+707 AEEPAPSQL
-716 EQREVTC
+716 EQREVIC
-723 TTKPAG
+723 STKPAG
-729 TGFAT
+729 SGFAT
-734 TVSHLPANMPITITC
+734 TVSRLPAHMPVTITC

-762 ENTATAS
+762 ENTATVS
-769 ADNATNVRDSAL
+769 ADNATDARDSAL

-791 EKTASQDTCN
+791 EKTASQSTCN
-801 VGDLVAF
+801 VGDLVDF
-808 RVKVMNNTPGTIGRN
+808 RVKVTNNTPGTIGRN

-858 STDGEKPS
+858 GTDGEKPS
-866 FTIETNHNLVSNS
+866 FTIETNRNLVNNS

-923 VGNTA
+923 VGNIA

-950 QLQVSKTSDKQR
+950 QLQVSKTSDKPR
-962 YEAGN
+962 YEAGD

-974 VTQTREGSTAHNI
+974 VAQTREGSTAHNVI
-987 AFADC
+987 FADR
-992 FEGNELA
+992 FESDELA
-999 SIDTS
+999 SIDAS
-1004 SILVTRPDGTTVDNL
+1004 SILVTGPDGTTLDNP

-1025 NRGGAVFGF
+1025 NEDGTVFGF

-1045 EALMVEY
+1045 EALMVAY
-1052 SAKLPVASEHVINR
+1052 SAKLPIASEHVVNR

-1071 SDAAASSAA
+1071 SDAATASAA
-1080 NDVEVSEPLA
+1080 NDVEVGEPLA
-1090 NASLEKEASEETA
+1090 EASLEKEASTEAA
-1103 QVGDSLTYTITARTT
+1103 QVGDSLTYTITARAT

-1136 EVDFASLSA
+1136 EVDFTSLS
-1145 VVNGRA
+1145 VTVNGKTV
-1151 IEEPIVHQEGNSFA
+1151 EEPVVHQKGDSFA
-1165 IELGTMGKDDA
+1165 IELGTMGKDDV

-1190 IGHKVVNGATLTS
+1190 VGRKVVNGATLTS

-1211 AQAVVDIIAP
+1211 AQAVVDIVAP
-1221 AGNPKATASIEKTA
+1221 AGTASIEKTA
-1235 SAESA
+1235 STESVFA
-1240 LVGETV
+1240 GETV
-1246 SYALSIGVG
+1246 SYALSVEVG

-1262 LLVDEGIPEGVAI
+1262 LLVDEGMPEGVAI

-1294 SRDAQSFALKLGK
+1294 SRDTQSFALKLGK
-1307 VSAGSNVSIEYEA
+1307 VSAGSNVSVEYEA

-1353 VVIERPASKVDIE
+1353 AVIERPASKVDIE
-1366 LVKSVDRESAA
+1366 LVKSVDRENAA

-1391 GGTVESVLVADTKM
+1391 GGTVESALVADTKM
-1405 PSGVPIDFDSIQ
+1405 PGGAPIDFDSIH

-1430 SDGNTFSALIG
+1430 SDGNTFSAFIG

-1501 GSTTRGKGLGKT
+1501 SSTTRGKGLGKT

>member
-1 MASAKRLPRPIGQAK
+1 MASARRLPRVIDQVKHKA
-16 RKIINIALALALA
+16 INIALALALA

-71 TDVEAVR
+71 TDVEIVR

-86 KQYYPRDYDELAA
+86 KQYYPRDYDELASPD
-99 TGDSGFAARIDRTTP
+99 DSGFAARIDRTTP

-159 ERTDYD
+159 ERADYD

-207 TDDPYEAKGHMTCID
+207 TDDPFEVKGHMTCID

-244 DFLSIDEGQS
+244 DFLSIDEEQS
-254 IITSPE
+254 IVSSPE

-294 GSQKGTPIELS
+294 GSQKGTPVRLS
-305 FVSSWKGSHSTAQS
+305 FVSSWRGSNSTAQS

-347 IADKTEGVSIGDVVA
+347 TADKTEGVSIGDVVT

-401 GYLTDGEG
+401 GYLADNEG

-423 SDEGKS
+423 GDES

-467 ADGALSVSNGAY
+467 ADGALSVSNSAY
-479 ACINDKGTYPS
+479 ARVNDKGTYPS

-508 DAYEYEVGEVVRF
+508 DAYEYEEGEVVRF
-521 TASFAQSEKNAQCR
+521 TAAFAQSEKNAQCR

-551 ETVQVAGIE
+551 ETVQVTGLE
-560 NLPAPSVEGNRWSC
+560 SLPTPSVEGNRWSC

-594 QAGNGAEQVNIA
+594 QAGNGTKQVNIA

-635 NRYEHFIGASEQ
+635 DRYEHFIGASEQ
-647 DAGTL
+647 DAGAV
-652 VYTIVVENT
+652 VYTITVENT
-661 KDGTIANNVV
+661 KEGTVANNVI

-681 RIGRTDA
+681 KIGRTDT
-688 GELMVNV
+688 GELAVDV
-695 SGVPESISYPIG
+695 SGVPESISYPVG
-707 AEGSAPSQL
+707 AEGSTPSQL
-716 EQREVTC
+716 EQREITC
-723 TTKPAG
+723 STKPAG

-734 TVSHLPANMPITITC
+734 TVSHLPAHMPVTITC

-762 ENTATAS
+762 ENTATVS
-769 ADNATNVRDSAL
+769 ADNATDARDSAL
-781 TWLNQPTLQV
+781 TWINQPTLQV
-791 EKTASQDTCN
+791 EKTASQGTCN

-808 RVKVMNNTPGTIGRN
+808 RVKVTNNTPGTIGRN
-823 LVISDLLQAK
+823 LVVSDLLQAK
-833 GVELQRDSIK
+833 GVELQQDSIK

-866 FTIETNHNLVSNS
+866 FTIETNRNLVSNS

-892 QGTNPL
+892 QGANPL

-923 VGNTA
+923 VGNIA

-950 QLQVSKTSDKQR
+950 QLQVSKTSDEKR
-962 YEAGN
+962 YEAGDI
-967 VAHYTVT
+967 AHYTVT
-974 VTQTREGSTAHNI
+974 VAQTRESSTAHNVT
-987 AFADC
+987 FADH
-992 FEGNELA
+992 FESDELA
-999 SIDTS
+999 SIDAS
-1004 SILVTRPDGTTVDNL
+1004 SLLVTGPDGATIDNP

-1025 NRGGAVFGF
+1025 NEDGTVFGF
-1034 SLQPGIDLHDG
+1034 SLQPGIDLRDG
-1045 EALMVEY
+1045 ETLTVEY
-1052 SAKLPVASEHVINR
+1052 SAKLPIASEHVVNR

-1071 SDAAASSAA
+1071 SDAAAASAA
-1080 NDVEVSEPLA
+1080 NDVEVGEPLA
-1090 NASLEKEASEETA
+1090 DASLDKEASAKTA
-1103 QVGDSLTYTITARTT
+1103 QVGDSFTYTITARAT
-1118 NGTLRDA
+1118 NGALHDA

-1136 EVDFASLSA
+1136 EVDFASLSVA
-1145 VVNGRA
+1145 VNGKTV
-1151 IEEPIVHQEGNSFA
+1151 EEPVVHQKGDSFA
-1165 IELGTMGKDDA
+1165 IELGTMGKDDV

-1182 ANVADEDL
+1182 ANVADEGL
-1190 IGHKVVNGATLTS
+1190 VGHKVVNGATLTS
-1203 PTLEGERT
+1203 PTLGGERT

-1221 AGNPKATASIEKTA
+1221 AGTASIEKTA

-1240 LVGETV
+1240 FAGETV
-1246 SYALSIGVG
+1246 SYALSVEVG

-1262 LLVDEGIPEGVAI
+1262 LLVDEGMPEGVAI

-1294 SRDAQSFALKLGK
+1294 SRDAQSFALKLGR
-1307 VSAGSNVSIEYEA
+1307 VSAGSNVSVEYEA

-1327 IGSTVENTATIE
+1327 VGSTVENTVTIE
-1339 SPTLSDR
+1339 SSTLSDR

-1353 VVIERPASKVDIE
+1353 VVTERPASKVDIE
-1366 LVKSVDRESAA
+1366 LTKSVDRENAA
-1377 VGERIGF
+1377 AGERIGF

-1391 GGTVESVLVADTKM
+1391 GGAVESVLVADTKM
-1405 PSGVPIDFDSIQ
+1405 PSGAPIDFDSIQ

-1430 SDGNTFSALIG
+1430 SDGNTFSAFIG

-1488 NVDEGAQPIVDSG
+1488 NIDEGAQPIVDSG

-1521 LKMIPVL
+1521 LKMIPAL
-1528 MVSAGAIGIGAG
+1528 MISAGAIGIGAG

>member
-1 MASAKRLPRPIGQAK
+1 MARARRLSQPIDQAK
-16 RKIINIALALALA
+16 HKALNIALTLALA

-40 PGVAQAA
+40 PGIAQAA
-47 SKIPIEYIPED
+47 SKVPIEYIPED
-58 SFTPEGFNWGISF
+58 SFTPEGFNWGIGF
-71 TDVEAVR
+71 TDVEIVR

-86 KQYYPRDYDELAA
+86 KQYYPRDYDELASPD
-99 TGDSGFAARIDRTTP
+99 DSGFAARIDRTTP

-159 ERTDYD
+159 ERADYD

-207 TDDPYEAKGHMTCID
+207 TDDPFEVKGHMTCID

-244 DFLSIDEGQS
+244 DFLSIDEEQS
-254 IITSPE
+254 IVSSPE

-294 GSQKGTPIELS
+294 GSQKGTPVRLS
-305 FVSSWKGSHSTAQS
+305 FVSSWRGSNSTAQS

-347 IADKTEGVSIGDVVA
+347 TADKTEGVSIGDVVT

-401 GYLTDGEG
+401 GYLADNEG

-423 SDEGKS
+423 GDES

-467 ADGALSVSNGAY
+467 ADGALSVSNSAY
-479 ACINDKGTYPS
+479 ARVNDKGTYPS

-508 DAYEYEVGEVVRF
+508 DAYEYEEGEVVRF
-521 TASFAQSEKNAQCR
+521 TAAFAQSEKNAQCR

-551 ETVQVAGIE
+551 ETVQVTGLE
-560 NLPAPSVEGNRWSC
+560 SLPTPSVEGNRWSC

-594 QAGNGAEQVNIA
+594 QAGNGTKQVNIA

-635 NRYEHFIGASEQ
+635 DRYEHFIGASEQ
-647 DAGTL
+647 DAGAV
-652 VYTIVVENT
+652 VYTITVENT
-661 KDGTIANNVV
+661 KEGTVANNVI

-681 RIGRTDA
+681 KIGRTDT
-688 GELMVNV
+688 GELAVDV
-695 SGVPESISYPIG
+695 SGVPESISYPVG
-707 AEGSAPSQL
+707 AEGSTPSQL
-716 EQREVTC
+716 EQREITC
-723 TTKPAG
+723 STKPAG

-734 TVSHLPANMPITITC
+734 TVSHLPAHMPVTITC

-762 ENTATAS
+762 ENTATVS
-769 ADNATNVRDSAL
+769 ADNATDARDSAL
-781 TWLNQPTLQV
+781 TWINQPTLQV
-791 EKTASQDTCN
+791 EKTASQGTCN

-808 RVKVMNNTPGTIGRN
+808 RVKVTNNTPGTIGRN
-823 LVISDLLQAK
+823 LVVSDLLQAK
-833 GVELQRDSIK
+833 GVELQQDSIK

-866 FTIETNHNLVSNS
+866 FTIETNRNLVSNS

-892 QGTNPL
+892 QGANPL

-923 VGNTA
+923 VGNIA

-942 ASITVKDA
+942 ASITVEDA
-950 QLQVSKTSDKQR
+950 QLQVSKTSDEKR
-962 YEAGN
+962 YEAGDI
-967 VAHYTVT
+967 AHYTVT
-974 VTQTREGSTAHNI
+974 VAQTRESSTAHNVT
-987 AFADC
+987 FADH
-992 FEGNELA
+992 FESDELA
-999 SIDTS
+999 SIDAS
-1004 SILVTRPDGTTVDNL
+1004 SLLVTGPDGATIDNP

-1025 NRGGAVFGF
+1025 NEDGTVFGF
-1034 SLQPGIDLHDG
+1034 SLQPGIDLRDG
-1045 EALMVEY
+1045 ETLTVEY
-1052 SAKLPVASEHVINR
+1052 SAKLPVASEHVVNR

-1071 SDAAASSAA
+1071 SDAAAASAA
-1080 NDVEVSEPLA
+1080 NDVEVGEPLA
-1090 NASLEKEASEETA
+1090 DASLDKEASAKTA
-1103 QVGDSLTYTITARTT
+1103 QVGDSFTYTITARAT
-1118 NGTLRDA
+1118 NGALHDA

-1136 EVDFASLSA
+1136 EVDFASLSVA
-1145 VVNGRA
+1145 VNGKTV
-1151 IEEPIVHQEGNSFA
+1151 EEPVVHQKGDSFA
-1165 IELGTMGKDDA
+1165 IELGTMGKDDV

-1182 ANVADEDL
+1182 ANVADEGL
-1190 IGHKVVNGATLTS
+1190 VGHKVVNGATLTS
-1203 PTLEGERT
+1203 PTLGGERT

-1221 AGNPKATASIEKTA
+1221 AGTASIEKTA

-1240 LVGETV
+1240 FAGETV
-1246 SYALSIGVG
+1246 SYALSVEVG

-1262 LLVDEGIPEGVAI
+1262 LLVDEGMPEGVAI

-1294 SRDAQSFALKLGK
+1294 SRDAQSFALKLGR
-1307 VSAGSNVSIEYEA
+1307 VNAGSNVSVEYEA
-1320 LIEEGSL
+1320 LVEEGSL
-1327 IGSTVENTATIE
+1327 AGSTVENTAAIE
-1339 SPTLSDR
+1339 SSTLSDR

-1353 VVIERPASKVDIE
+1353 VVTERPASKVDIE
-1366 LVKSVDRESAA
+1366 LVKSVDRENAA
-1377 VGERIGF
+1377 AGERIGF

-1391 GGTVESVLVADTKM
+1391 GGAVESVLVADTKM
-1405 PSGVPIDFDSIQ
+1405 PSGAPIDFDSIQ

-1430 SDGNTFSALIG
+1430 SDGNTFSAFIG

-1473 TSPSLEDARIAHAIV
+1473 TSPSLENARIAHAIV
-1488 NVDEGAQPIVDSG
+1488 NVDEGAQPIVGSG
-1501 GSTTRGKGLGKT
+1501 GSTTKGKGLGKT

-1521 LKMIPVL
+1521 LKMIPAL
-1528 MVSAGAIGIGAG
+1528 MISAGAIGIGAG

>member
-1 MASAKRLPRPIGQAK
+1 MASARRLPRVIDQVKHKA
-16 RKIINIALALALA
+16 INIALALALA

-71 TDVEAVR
+71 TDVEIVR

-86 KQYYPRDYDELAA
+86 KQYYPRDYDELASPD
-99 TGDSGFAARIDRTTP
+99 DSGFAARIDRTTP

-159 ERTDYD
+159 ERADYD

-207 TDDPYEAKGHMTCID
+207 TDDPFEVKGHMTCID

-244 DFLSIDEGQS
+244 DFLSIDEEQS
-254 IITSPE
+254 IVSSPE

-294 GSQKGTPIELS
+294 GSQKGTPVRLS
-305 FVSSWKGSHSTAQS
+305 FVSSWRGSNSTAQS

-347 IADKTEGVSIGDVVA
+347 TADKTEGVSIGDVVT

-401 GYLTDGEG
+401 GYLADNEG

-423 SDEGKS
+423 GDES

-467 ADGALSVSNGAY
+467 ADGALSVSNSAY
-479 ACINDKGTYPS
+479 ARVNDKGTYPS

-508 DAYEYEVGEVVRF
+508 DAYEYEEGEVVHF
-521 TASFAQSEKNAQCR
+521 TASFSQSEKNAQCR

-551 ETVQVAGIE
+551 ETVQVTGLE
-560 NLPAPSVEGNRWSC
+560 SLPTPSVEGNRWSC

-594 QAGNGAEQVNIA
+594 QAGNGTKQVNIA

-635 NRYEHFIGASEQ
+635 DRYEHFIGASEQ
-647 DAGTL
+647 DAGAV
-652 VYTIVVENT
+652 VYTITVENT
-661 KDGTIANNVV
+661 KEGTVANNVI

-681 RIGRTDA
+681 KIGRTDT
-688 GELMVNV
+688 GELAVDV
-695 SGVPESISYPIG
+695 SGVPESISYPVG
-707 AEGSAPSQL
+707 AEGSTPSQL
-716 EQREVTC
+716 EQREITC
-723 TTKPAG
+723 STKPAG

-734 TVSHLPANMPITITC
+734 TVSHLPAHMPVTITC

-762 ENTATAS
+762 ENTATVS
-769 ADNATNVRDSAL
+769 ADNATDARDSAL
-781 TWLNQPTLQV
+781 TWINQPTLQV
-791 EKTASQDTCN
+791 EKTASQGTCN

-808 RVKVMNNTPGTIGRN
+808 RVKVTNNTPGTIGRN
-823 LVISDLLQAK
+823 LVVSDLLQAK
-833 GVELQRDSIK
+833 GVELQQDSIK

-866 FTIETNHNLVSNS
+866 FTIETNRNLVSNS

-892 QGTNPL
+892 QGANPL

-923 VGNTA
+923 VGNIA

-950 QLQVSKTSDKQR
+950 QLQVSKTSDEKR
-962 YEAGN
+962 YEAGDI
-967 VAHYTVT
+967 AHYTVT
-974 VTQTREGSTAHNI
+974 VAQTRESSTAHNVT
-987 AFADC
+987 FADH
-992 FEGNELA
+992 FESDELA
-999 SIDTS
+999 SIDAS
-1004 SILVTRPDGTTVDNL
+1004 SLLVTGPDGATIDNP

-1025 NRGGAVFGF
+1025 NEDGTVFGF
-1034 SLQPGIDLHDG
+1034 SLQPGIDLRDG
-1045 EALMVEY
+1045 ETLTVEY
-1052 SAKLPVASEHVINR
+1052 SAKLPIASEHVVNR

-1071 SDAAASSAA
+1071 SDAAAASAA
-1080 NDVEVSEPLA
+1080 NDVEVGEPLA
-1090 NASLEKEASEETA
+1090 DASLDKEASAKTA
-1103 QVGDSLTYTITARTT
+1103 QVGDSFTYTITARAT
-1118 NGTLRDA
+1118 NGALHDA

-1136 EVDFASLSA
+1136 EVDFASLSVA
-1145 VVNGRA
+1145 VNGKTV
-1151 IEEPIVHQEGNSFA
+1151 EEPVVHQKGDSFA
-1165 IELGTMGKDDA
+1165 IELGTMGKDDV

-1182 ANVADEDL
+1182 ANVADEGL
-1190 IGHKVVNGATLTS
+1190 VGHKVVNGATLTS
-1203 PTLEGERT
+1203 PTLGGERT

-1221 AGNPKATASIEKTA
+1221 AGTASIEKTA

-1240 LVGETV
+1240 FAGETV
-1246 SYALSIGVG
+1246 SYALSVEVG

-1262 LLVDEGIPEGVAI
+1262 LLVDEGMPEGVAI

-1294 SRDAQSFALKLGK
+1294 SRDAQSFALKLGR
-1307 VSAGSNVSIEYEA
+1307 VSAGSNVSVEYEA

-1327 IGSTVENTATIE
+1327 VGSTVENTVTIE
-1339 SPTLSDR
+1339 SSTLSDR

-1353 VVIERPASKVDIE
+1353 VVTERPASKVDIE
-1366 LVKSVDRESAA
+1366 LTKSVDRENAA
-1377 VGERIGF
+1377 AGERIGF

-1391 GGTVESVLVADTKM
+1391 GGAVESVLVADTKM
-1405 PSGVPIDFDSIQ
+1405 PSGAPIDFDSIQ

-1430 SDGNTFSALIG
+1430 SDGNTFSAFIG

-1473 TSPSLEDARIAHAIV
+1473 TSPSLENARIAHAIV
-1488 NVDEGAQPIVDSG
+1488 NVDEGAQPIVGSG
-1501 GSTTRGKGLGKT
+1501 GSTTKGKGLGKT

-1521 LKMIPVL
+1521 LKMIPAL
-1528 MVSAGAIGIGAG
+1528 MISAGAIGIGAG